1 MGVSVRS
8 LLFDKGEYIMKL
20 SQKKWKSL
28 ISGVLLAASASSFL
42 IAPVYAAD
50 YSKPLIGT
58 LKKDSEIL
66 SPDGNTVTENDGKLI
81 YDFQGKDH
89 TFTITNKDGITARK
103 DSVYNN
109 VGADGSYGTLHI
121 YQTNNKSNVWAG
133 VNGFTANKGIIVVN
147 SNLDITAT
155 SEYSSVG
162 IAAAN
167 KGNLIINGNVKM
179 RTDNAEKPWGII
191 TKNVH
196 GNIGPGGATS
206 MGGDANYTG
215 ARWQPAG
222 ISVDY
227 TRGDVTVNG
236 NVDIAVRGTAV
247 RTDAYQADGD
257 VPAYDLGTISLLGNS
272 IRIDTPY
279 REENFVE
286 GFGKFIEPYYA
297 LASYGGTINV
307 NVKNQEA
314 QNGKVEMVGNM
325 LAMKSSDEAGKAM
338 VYQNGRLNIGLT
350 TQDSSWK
357 GVIDNAGTEKAG
369 EVNLWLQNGAQWI
382 YENASRKDGLDASN
396 LADYS
401 RPYYEKYDGIS
412 HLSSL
417 VGGKDKK
424 SAGIIKVNDS
434 DPIHIA
440 NAEGVT
446 KVWYEHDDATPGTI
460 IGGDI
465 KVFNAKTGTE
475 MMLYTGNNGISKG
488 FAEGDTAAEKNNV
501 SEVLNSLAHKLWYMA
516 GDSNLTG
523 SVSIAEGLTASSVTM
538 KTGNITFAEGGQGF
552 YDYTP
557 EKDDKTY
564 ATGPIVKSENIG
576 ETRESDINGVV
587 SVNVTEA
594 QDGVSGNAPSAMY
607 AAGDAVSPLVVDLQ
621 GHTLKLNANNQTAN
635 YVSTVYVDENKSM
648 EIKDS
653 KGNGVLKVS
662 AGLGADGNADTKA
675 KYVYGIRVGEGG
687 NLTAN
692 TDVEIDG
699 VKSSATQRA
708 YGVYVSTKGNVVF
721 EKDLSI
727 KNVQTGNKVGPNT
740 AGIYADSSSS
750 ADAPINITV
759 KGNLNIEN
767 VLGSAIRALNTSTV
781 STAGATIKAADMSNG
796 TDYSQYYALQ
806 ANKGTINLNTGEGI
820 TAGILDVTG
829 DMKVTDNKVSVIN
842 VNMTKGSQWTGAVSN
857 IPGSTYNAPAGQF
870 NLTMAEGSVWNHETG
885 RSVDTLKTTFA
896 GSNVS
901 KLDGSGVIYQ
911 NSDKGITVYDY
922 SGDTTVVYGHDAD
935 NPQNITGGDFT
946 VKTAADGSKITLVTD
961 SQGIN
966 AGFEASDTA
975 TEKNNVKEVLNKLAN
990 KLFYTGYKD
999 ANLAGVVK
1007 IADGLTASSVS
1018 AIVKASGDI
1027 TFSDGSNGTKKAGQ
1041 GFYDY
1046 TPEEDKPDYKTGAI
1060 TKSENISLNREVDDK
1075 GVAHINVTESNA
1087 GNNKFA
1093 SALYAGEETYPSKPM
1108 TVNMSGKGLALNVA
1122 QTGGQAAAIYAGAN
1136 TYIKVINPSAEK
1148 KLSITANNTDTRGSH
1163 GVYADGN
1170 AHLNISGPVEIT
1182 DIVTKG
1188 DSATGIN
1195 IQGQKSE
1202 INIDGPLTIS
1212 NVKGI
1217 RERGAGMNASGIQ
1230 VTGDTSTVTVSGPVD
1245 ISGVRGSGIR
1255 LTGKDTKVS
1264 VGGGTITAA
1273 EDSDKSHNFY
1283 AVRVDKGTLDINMKD
1298 GAAGD
1303 TTTKITGDM
1312 YATGQYGKKVV
1323 EYTGGE
1329 LINWNDAGI
1338 LNVALTD
1345 KDSFWKGV
1353 AAYDQYNSDYGSGGN
1368 TMHDIGQFN
1377 LYLQNGAAWTNEQQ
1391 SHVTTTTIASKNPV
1405 WAGSTLA
1412 TLHGGKDADNAGLIY
1427 QKDTNPIS
1435 VVNYSG
1441 HTTVFYEH
1449 DAADPT
1455 NIIGGD
1461 FNITNAAKGSAITF
1475 VTDNTGI
1482 TSGFED
1488 GDSAEAKDNVAN
1500 VLNNLAGK
1508 LFYKNYTDGHLA
1520 GVVKIAEGLTAS
1532 SAALKTGDISFSTE
1546 DSGTKTPG
1554 QGYYDYKPSG
1564 EKPEYNTGAIK
1575 NSENISKTRELD
1587 ANGIAKV
1594 EVTEPTILEGYSK
1607 FAAALY
1613 AEEASVPMNV
1623 KMAGKG
1629 LALSSAVEGGAQ
1641 AAGIFVANGANIS
1654 IDNPSA
1660 DQKLSITA
1668 SNNDTYGA
1676 YGIFAKGSGAKL
1688 NISGPVEITDVTT
1701 KGAAVGGVLV
1711 RGQNT
1716 DVVIDGSL
1724 KISNVKAED
1733 DRANGINGSGIG
1745 VTGLGSTVNVNGPVD
1760 ITGIHGSAIL
1770 LKENGNKVSVGG
1782 GNIAAAVD
1790 SDKSH
1795 NYYAVRV
1802 ERGTLDINMKDG
1814 VAGDTTTTISGDMY
1828 INCLHGK
1835 QPPTLGS
1842 DEIVD
1847 FKHEGI
1853 LNVALTDAN
1862 SSWTGV
1868 AAHEKYKTDKH
1879 QYGYDMHDVG
1889 EFNLYLQNGA
1899 TWTNEQQSHV
1909 TTTTMADKNPIWD
1922 GSTLAS
1928 LHGGSD
1934 AAHAGN
1940 IFQRDSKNI
1949 TIESYSGNTNI
1960 FYAHEGNGEAAENYK
1975 AGDTVI
1981 KSAAKDSVVSLI
1993 TDNTGIAMGNDESVA
2008 NVLNALA
2015 GKLTYSNFA
2024 NEKNLKGYV
2033 KIAEGLTASSKALKT
2048 GDISFSTETTG
2059 TRKPGQGYYEYDE
2072 VAENT
2077 FTDKITGG
2085 NDKKYVEV
2093 GIEKEKGVYTFTKDA
2108 TIKVTKG
2115 LSELGAIESSGGPIT
2130 INADGKALDVSY
2142 TVPKGDNVARALA
2155 TGNSF
2160 GKSKD
2165 ITIKADSLK
2174 LSADTT
2180 GFRAQGIYAVG
2191 GKITID
2197 ANTTIAISAQNDSN
2211 GIYAGNG
2218 GVVTVNGDLDI
2229 KEDTKVS
2236 EYYALNADD
2245 TGVIN
2250 VNIKDGKAGAGT
2262 IKLKGDILTKSAESY
2277 DYWEDETT
2285 TSSST
2290 VNLALQGK
2298 DSSWTGRSLYEA
2310 VSSGDDKTSYGSFNL
2325 WLTDGA
2331 VWTNEKIGKAVP
2343 NGFAGSHVTA
2353 FTGGSDAA
2361 HAGNIFQNDS
2371 KSLTIDKYSGNVNIF
2386 YAHEGNGEAAENYK
2400 AGDTV
2405 IKSAAA
2411 GSAVSLIT
2419 DNTNVAMDNKDS
2431 VANVLNALAGKLT
2444 YSNFATGEKNLTG
2457 VVKIADGLTASSKA
2471 LETGDITFNEKGKG
2485 TYVKPEP
2492 VDDTHFTEKITGAL
2506 DQKYVDLGIE
2516 KEKGV
2521 YTFVKD
2527 TVIDVTK
2534 GKDTAL
2540 TAIGSNGGPV
2550 SINAE
2555 GKALDVSFH
2564 ASEGNYAARAVAS
2577 IKYGTG
2583 KDITIKAGSLKL
2595 SADSV
2600 GDESQGIFAM
2610 SGSTITID
2618 ADTAI
2623 TTSAKKESNGIFAG
2637 RRGTVNMTGNLEI
2650 NKDTGAEKYYALKT
2664 ESNGVINANV
2674 KDGAAGDGIVKING
2688 DIYTKSLASYDRWDD
2703 ETTITATTINLALKG
2718 ADSFWNGSSQYNAF
2732 VDRDDTTSYG
2742 NFNLWLADGAVWNN
2756 QMNGKDVPKGFAGS
2770 HVTSFVGGS
2779 DAAHAGNIFQKDANS
2794 LTIDNYSGNTNIFYA
2809 HTGNGEAA
2817 SDYAAGDTVI
2827 KHAAEGSVVSMITD
2841 NSGIAMD
2848 NEYSIANVL
2857 NTLAGK
2863 LTYSNFV
2870 NGENNLTGYVK
2881 IADGLTASSKAMQT
2895 GDISFSSKDGKGSLK
2910 DGSIAPG
2917 LTYPDTQTPE
2927 SNKLNQGI
2935 TGDAKTDYEYK
2946 KDGILKED
2954 GSYVF
2959 TQDPTVI
2966 EVKEGAAVNATA
2978 KDIVID
2984 TTKAKLELKGET
2996 GINAENGNVTL
3007 NGSTVI
3013 SGTDAAINAG
3023 ENANVNVNGNNSA
3036 LTINGSINANGGNI
3050 TVDSGNASST
3060 ITGDINAA
3068 NGGSVVIS
3076 LIEKNSVLNGGYNV
3090 DGNSSIALSLANGAT
3105 WNLTDGEE
3113 AAGMSLL
3120 RIAKAPAA
3128 APAKGLTINGGKTEA
3143 ETGYLNMT
3151 KRSKALQI
3159 ADYSGWETI
3168 IYNHDN
3174 KGSEAQDFKS
3184 GNTVISNAKE
3194 GSGVILFTDSDNINI
3209 NSQAE
3214 VEAVLKVLAE
3224 KVQYTDHAANGANL
3238 KGKVRIAEGL
3248 TSAGKTG
3255 AMKWDETTGIGKF
3268 DPSSIKWGEIYNG
3281 DYETLVMKGV
3291 RSAATTSMHSWRDN
3305 MQDTYIGADLADADG
3320 IFAKALGGKT
3330 SSDVKGVKDDNTY
3343 RGVQVGYDK
3352 ALANGWHTGVAFDY
3366 RNGDSNYLLGGKGDN
3381 QMYSLG
3387 VYGVKNFEND
3397 AFFRVAAKVGR
3408 VENEYD
3414 VYNEIRSL
3422 KLNGD
3427 YKANAYGLTME
3438 YGKTFGDEEAYFT
3451 PKAQLTW
3458 SQVGAKDYTAHT
3470 DNATMQISQDS
3481 YSSFVGR
3488 LGFEAGV
3495 KSEKGRV
3502 YAGLFAAYEFNGDI
3516 SASYFANDGDRK
3528 HTSFDGEETWM
3539 EMKLGGTYDFSNN
3552 AHLYADI
3559 AKDFNGNFERKWKM
3573 NVGLRFEF

>member
-1 MGVSVRS
+1 MVVSVRS

-121 YQTNNKSNVWAG
+121 YQTNDKSNAWAG
-133 VNGFTANKGIIVVN
+133 VNGFTANNGTIVVN

-155 SEYSSVG
+155 SEYASVG

-179 RTDNAEKPWGII
+179 RKDNAEKPWGII
-191 TKNVH
+191 TGNVH
-196 GNIGPGGATS
+196 GNVGPGGATS

-227 TRGDVTVNG
+227 TRGDVTING
-236 NVDIAVRGTAV
+236 DVDIAVRGTAV
-247 RTDAYQADGD
+247 KTDVYQADGD

-314 QNGKVEMVGNM
+314 QNGKVEMVGNV

-357 GVIDNAGTEKAG
+357 GVIDNAGTAKAG

-401 RPYYEKYDGIS
+401 RPYYEKYDGVS

-417 VGGKDKK
+417 VGGKDKA

-446 KVWYEHDDATPGTI
+446 KVWYEHDDATPGNI

-465 KVFNAKTGTE
+465 KVLNAKAGTE

-516 GDSNLTG
+516 GDSNLAG

-607 AAGDAVSPLVVDLQ
+607 AAGEAEGPLVVDLQ

-635 YVSTVYVDENKSM
+635 YVSTVYVDADKSM

-662 AGLGADGNADTKA
+662 AGLGADSNADTKA

-721 EKDLSI
+721 EKDLTI

-767 VLGSAIRALNTSTV
+767 VLGSAIRALNTSTI
-781 STAGATIKAADMSNG
+781 STGGATIKAADMSNG

-829 DMKVTDNKVSVIN
+829 DMKVTDNKASVIN
-842 VNMTKGSQWTGAVSN
+842 VNMTKGSQWIGAVSN

-901 KLDGSGVIYQ
+901 KLDGSGIIYQ

-946 VKTAADGSKITLVTD
+946 VKTAADGSKITLVTA

-975 TEKNNVKEVLNKLAN
+975 AEKNNVKEILNKLAN
-990 KLFYTGYKD
+990 KLFYSGYKD
-999 ANLAGVVK
+999 ANLDGVVK

-1018 AIVKASGDI
+1018 ASVKASGDI

-1075 GVAHINVTESNA
+1075 DVAHIHVTESNA

-1093 SALYAGEETYPSKPM
+1093 SAIYAGEETSPSKPM

-1122 QTGGQAAAIYAGAN
+1122 QSSGQAAAIYAGAN
-1136 TYIKVINPSAEK
+1136 TYIKVINPSADQ
-1148 KLSITANNTDTRGSH
+1148 KLAITANNTDTRGSH

-1202 INIDGPLTIS
+1202 INIDGSLTIS
-1212 NVKGI
+1212 NVKGV
-1217 RERGAGMNASGIQ
+1217 RERGAGMNAAGIQ

-1353 AAYDQYNSDYGSGGN
+1353 AAYDMYNDDYGSGGN
-1368 TMHDIGQFN
+1368 ITHDIGQFN

-1405 WAGSTLA
+1405 WTGSTLA
-1412 TLHGGKDADNAGLIY
+1412 TLHGGKDADSAGLIY
-1427 QKDTNPIS
+1427 QKDNNPIS

-1441 HTTVFYEH
+1441 HTNVFYEH
-1449 DAADPT
+1449 DANDPT
-1455 NIIGGD
+1455 KIIGGS
-1461 FNITNAAKGSAITF
+1461 FNITNAAEGSAITF
-1475 VTDNTGI
+1475 ITDNKGI
-1482 TSGFED
+1482 TSGFAD
-1488 GDSAEAKDNVAN
+1488 GDSTDAKDNVAN

-1532 SAALKTGDISFSTE
+1532 SSALKTGDISFSTEETGTFTPGQGYYDYKTSKPGSQITKEFTTAITGDAAADTVYIEKGVLKDDGTYVFTADSTNITPEKHLIAGGAWLPQISAAISGSDENHNVTIDMNGNKLTVDTTTDTHTTGIAAVGKGVVNINNAGAMSISATSTTNGQTGALFVNAGGTINIHNAGADNVLTLRANSVASANAAVIKSMNGVSGVMSAITVDGLVDILADKSNASGANEAISAVASKVEIGGGVIKAINGAEYAISAYGEFASKNRGQVNVNVKKDAEGAIIGAGNNNVQMEGNVNLGGGMDSAGASADVSIGLNTKDSFWKGNVSNANGSSAGIVNLYMGNGATWTGNNLSGNTVNANLDNATWTGYSNGNAMHLKLNNSIWNVNGASKLASFSGNNGSIIVANNAGDINVAEYSGNTNVIYNHDADNPTNILGGNFNIGQADAGSAITLITDNRGINKGFNAYDKAEDQNTVNEVLNKLAQKLFYTANDGKLAGTVKIASGLTASSAALKTGDISFST
-1546 DSGTKTPG
+1546 DATGTKTLG
-1554 QGYYDYKPSG
+1554 QGFY
-1564 EKPEYNTGAIK
+1564 EYT
-1575 NSENISKTRELD
+1575 
-1587 ANGIAKV
+1587 
-1594 EVTEPTILEGYSK
+1594 VT
-1607 FAAALY
+1607 
-1613 AEEASVPMNV
+1613 
-1623 KMAGKG
+1623 
-1629 LALSSAVEGGAQ
+1629 
-1641 AAGIFVANGANIS
+1641 
-1654 IDNPSA
+1654 D
-1660 DQKLSITA
+1660 
-1668 SNNDTYGA
+1668 
-1676 YGIFAKGSGAKL
+1676 
-1688 NISGPVEITDVTT
+1688 
-1701 KGAAVGGVLV
+1701 
-1711 RGQNT
+1711 
-1716 DVVIDGSL
+1716 
-1724 KISNVKAED
+1724 
-1733 DRANGINGSGIG
+1733 
-1745 VTGLGSTVNVNGPVD
+1745 
-1760 ITGIHGSAIL
+1760 
-1770 LKENGNKVSVGG
+1770 
-1782 GNIAAAVD
+1782 
-1790 SDKSH
+1790 
-1795 NYYAVRV
+1795 
-1802 ERGTLDINMKDG
+1802 
-1814 VAGDTTTTISGDMY
+1814 
-1828 INCLHGK
+1828 
-1835 QPPTLGS
+1835 
-1842 DEIVD
+1842 
-1847 FKHEGI
+1847 
-1853 LNVALTDAN
+1853 
-1862 SSWTGV
+1862 
-1868 AAHEKYKTDKH
+1868 
-1879 QYGYDMHDVG
+1879 
-1889 EFNLYLQNGA
+1889 
-1899 TWTNEQQSHV
+1899 
-1909 TTTTMADKNPIWD
+1909 
-1922 GSTLAS
+1922 
-1928 LHGGSD
+1928 
-1934 AAHAGN
+1934 
-1940 IFQRDSKNI
+1940 
-1949 TIESYSGNTNI
+1949 
-1960 FYAHEGNGEAAENYK
+1960 
-1975 AGDTVI
+1975 DTVI
-1981 KSAAKDSVVSLI
+1981 
-1993 TDNTGIAMGNDESVA
+1993 TD
-2008 NVLNALA
+2008 
-2015 GKLTYSNFA
+2015 
-2024 NEKNLKGYV
+2024 
-2033 KIAEGLTASSKALKT
+2033 
-2048 GDISFSTETTG
+2048 
-2059 TRKPGQGYYEYDE
+2059 P
-2072 VAENT
+2072 
-2077 FTDKITGG
+2077 ITG
-2085 NDKKYVEV
+2085 NLDKKYVNM
-2093 GIEKEKGVYTFTKDA
+2093 GIETEKGIYNFTKD
-2108 TIKVTKG
+2108 TVINVTKG
-2115 LSELGAIESSGGPIT
+2115 DYSSNLSAIESSGGPIT
-2130 INADGKALDVSY
+2130 INADGHSLDVAY
-2142 TVPKGDNVARALA
+2142 HVLKGSNVARAVA
-2155 TGNSF
+2155 TGLSY

-2174 LSADTT
+2174 LSTDTT
-2180 GFRAQGIYAVG
+2180 GFRAQGVYATG

-2197 ANTTIAISAQNDSN
+2197 ADTTISTSAQTESN
-2211 GIYAGNG
+2211 GIYSGSGGTVTMNGN
-2218 GVVTVNGDLDI
+2218 LDI
-2229 KEDTKVS
+2229 QKDSKAAN
-2236 EYYALNADD
+2236 YIALNSDD
-2245 TGVIN
+2245 NGIIN
-2250 VNIKDGKAGAGT
+2250 VNVKDGKAGAG
-2262 IKLKGDILTKSAESY
+2262 IVKIDGDVYTKSAETY

-2285 TSSST
+2285 STSST

-2298 DSSWTGRSLYEA
+2298 DSTWNGRSLYE
-2310 VSSGDDKTSYGSFNL
+2310 VTSGDDSTSYGTFNL

-2331 VWTNEKIGKAVP
+2331 TWTNEKNGKEVP
-2343 NGFAGSHVTA
+2343 SGFTGSHVTN
-2353 FTGGSDAA
+2353 FTGGA
-2361 HAGNIFQNDS
+2361 
-2371 KSLTIDKYSGNVNIF
+2371 
-2386 YAHEGNGEAAENYK
+2386 
-2400 AGDTV
+2400 
-2405 IKSAAA
+2405 
-2411 GSAVSLIT
+2411 
-2419 DNTNVAMDNKDS
+2419 
-2431 VANVLNALAGKLT
+2431 
-2444 YSNFATGEKNLTG
+2444 
-2457 VVKIADGLTASSKA
+2457 
-2471 LETGDITFNEKGKG
+2471 
-2485 TYVKPEP
+2485 
-2492 VDDTHFTEKITGAL
+2492 
-2506 DQKYVDLGIE
+2506 
-2516 KEKGV
+2516 
-2521 YTFVKD
+2521 
-2527 TVIDVTK
+2527 
-2534 GKDTAL
+2534 
-2540 TAIGSNGGPV
+2540 
-2550 SINAE
+2550 
-2555 GKALDVSFH
+2555 
-2564 ASEGNYAARAVAS
+2564 
-2577 IKYGTG
+2577 
-2583 KDITIKAGSLKL
+2583 
-2595 SADSV
+2595 
-2600 GDESQGIFAM
+2600 
-2610 SGSTITID
+2610 
-2618 ADTAI
+2618 
-2623 TTSAKKESNGIFAG
+2623 
-2637 RRGTVNMTGNLEI
+2637 
-2650 NKDTGAEKYYALKT
+2650 
-2664 ESNGVINANV
+2664 
-2674 KDGAAGDGIVKING
+2674 
-2688 DIYTKSLASYDRWDD
+2688 
-2703 ETTITATTINLALKG
+2703 
-2718 ADSFWNGSSQYNAF
+2718 
-2732 VDRDDTTSYG
+2732 
-2742 NFNLWLADGAVWNN
+2742 
-2756 QMNGKDVPKGFAGS
+2756 
-2770 HVTSFVGGS
+2770 
-2779 DAAHAGNIFQKDANS
+2779 DAAHAGNIFQKDSKN
-2794 LTIDNYSGNTNIFYA
+2794 LTVDNYSGNTNIFYA

-2857 NTLAGK
+2857 NALAGK
-2863 LTYSNFV
+2863 LTYSNYV
-2870 NGENNLTGYVK
+2870 TGEKNLTGYVK

-2895 GDISFSSKDGKGSLK
+2895 GDISFSSEDGKGSLK
-2910 DGSIAPG
+2910 DGTITPG
-2917 LTYPDTQTPE
+2917 ITYPETQTPE
-2927 SNKLNQGI
+2927 SSKLNNAI
-2935 TGDAKTDYEYK
+2935 TGDAKADYNYK
-2946 KDGILKED
+2946 KNGILKAD
-2954 GSYVF
+2954 GKYIF
-2959 TQDPTVI
+2959 TQNPSAI
-2966 EVKEGAAVNATA
+2966 EVSEGAAVDVNG
-2978 KDIVID
+2978 KDIEID
-2984 TTKAKLELKGET
+2984 TTNALLELKGAVA
-2996 GINAENGNVTL
+2996 GINAV
-3007 NGSTVI
+3007 
-3013 SGTDAAINAG
+3013 
-3023 ENANVNVNGNNSA
+3023 NANVNIKGDTNISGETGIIADNSNVTMTGGSKIIGRGGKAISA
-3036 LTINGSINANGGNI
+3036 LGGGKVRIESNLPLYIRGLIYARSGQIYLKGGNGSNIEGDLEASDGGE
-3050 TVDSGNASST
+3050 VDVNLSG
-3060 ITGDINAA
+3060 
-3068 NGGSVVIS
+3068 
-3076 LIEKNSVLNGGYNV
+3076 
-3090 DGNSSIALSLANGAT
+3090 DGNVMSGAYRTDENSCVKVYIDEGAT
-3105 WNLTDGEE
+3105 WNLTDGEDE
-3113 AAGMSLL
+3113 TKAEGKSLL
-3120 RIAKAPAA
+3120 RMAKSALAP
-3128 APAKGLTINGGKTEA
+3128 
-3143 ETGYLNMT
+3143 ETGLIVKGGATDKQSGFLNMAN
-3151 KRSKALQI
+3151 RSKTLDI
-3159 ADYSGWETI
+3159 AHYSGWETV
-3168 IYNHDN
+3168 IYNHEGAGD
-3174 KGSEAQDFKS
+3174 KVTDYKA
-3184 GNTVISNAKE
+3184 GNTIISKADKD
-3194 GSGVILFTDSDNINI
+3194 SGVILSTD
-3209 NSQAE
+3209 NSGITMNDKSA
-3214 VEAVLKVLAE
+3214 VEATLAALAQKVTYKDHAVNGENLTG
-3224 KVQYTDHAANGANL
+3224 KVQ
-3238 KGKVRIAEGL
+3238 IAEGL
-3248 TSAGKTG
+3248 TSSSASRY
-3255 AMKWDETTGIGKF
+3255 IGKLHW
-3268 DPSSIKWGEIYNG
+3268 DANGVGQYDKDSVNWKEIYNG

-3305 MQDTYIGADLADADG
+3305 MQDTYTGADLADADG

-3352 ALANGWHTGVAFDY
+3352 ALANGWHAGVAFDY
-3366 RNGDSNYLLGGKGDN
+3366 RDGDSNYLLGGKGDN
-3381 QMYSLG
+3381 QLYSLG
-3387 VYGVKNFEND
+3387 VYGVKRFD
-3397 AFFRVAAKVGR
+3397 DQSYLRVAAKAGR

-3414 VYNEIRSL
+3414 VYNEIRTL
-3422 KLNGD
+3422 KLHGD

-3438 YGKTFGDEEAYFT
+3438 YGKTFGTEASYFT

-3458 SQVGAKDYTAHT
+3458 SQVGSKDYTAHT
-3470 DNATMQISQDS
+3470 PNDSMRIGQDS
-3481 YSSFVGR
+3481 YSSLVARFGV
-3488 LGFEAGV
+3488 EAGA

-3502 YAGLFAAYEFNGDI
+3502 YVGLYGAHEFNGDI
-3516 SASYFANDGDRK
+3516 SASYFAKDGGTK
-3528 HTSFDGEETWM
+3528 NTSFDGKDTWM
-3539 EMKLGGTYDFSNN
+3539 EMSIGGSYDLSDNCYI
-3552 AHLYADI
+3552 YADF
-3559 AKDFNGNFERKWKM
+3559 AKDFGGDFERKWKASA
-3573 NVGLRFEF
+3573 GLRFEF

>member
-1 MGVSVRS
+1 
-8 LLFDKGEYIMKL
+8 MKTKL
-20 SQKKWKSL
+20 KSKKWKSL

-121 YQTNNKSNVWAG
+121 YQTNDKSNAWDG
-133 VNGFTANKGIIVVN
+133 VNGFTANNGTIVVN

-179 RTDNAEKPWGII
+179 RKDDAENPWGII

-206 MGGDANYTG
+206 MGDDANYTG

-236 NVDIAVRGTAV
+236 NVDLAVRGTAV

-314 QNGKVEMVGNM
+314 QNGKVEMVGNV
-325 LAMKSSDEAGKAM
+325 LAMKSSDEAGKDM

-357 GVIDNAGTEKAG
+357 GVIDNAGTAKAG

-401 RPYYEKYDGIS
+401 RPYYEKYDGVS

-417 VGGKDKK
+417 VGGKDKA

-446 KVWYEHDDATPGTI
+446 KVWYEHDDATPGNI
-460 IGGDI
+460 IGGDV
-465 KVFNAKTGTE
+465 KVLNAKAGTE

-523 SVSIAEGLTASSVTM
+523 SVSIAEGLTASSLTM

-552 YDYTP
+552 YYYTP

-564 ATGPIVKSENIG
+564 ATGPIVESENIG

-607 AAGDAVSPLVVDLQ
+607 AAGEAEGPLVVDLQ

-635 YVSTVYVDENKSM
+635 YVSTVYVDADKSM

-767 VLGSAIRALNTSTV
+767 VLGSAIRALNTSTI

-829 DMKVTDNKVSVIN
+829 DMKVTDNKASVIN

-870 NLTMAEGSVWNHETG
+870 NLTMADGSVWNHETG

-922 SGDTTVVYGHDAD
+922 RGDTTVVYGHDAE
-935 NPQNITGGDFT
+935 NPLNITGGNFT

-999 ANLAGVVK
+999 ANLDGVVK

-1018 AIVKASGDI
+1018 ASVKASGDI

-1093 SALYAGEETYPSKPM
+1093 SAIYAGEETSPSKPM

-1136 TYIKVINPSAEK
+1136 TYIKVINPSAEQ

-1245 ISGVRGSGIR
+1245 ISSVRGSGIR

-1323 EYTGGE
+1323 EYSGGE
-1329 LINWNDAGI
+1329 LIDWKDAGI

-1353 AAYDQYNSDYGSGGN
+1353 AAYDMYNDDYGSGGN
-1368 TMHDIGQFN
+1368 TTHDIGQFN
-1377 LYLQNGAAWTNEQQ
+1377 LYLQNGATWTNEQQ

-1412 TLHGGKDADNAGLIY
+1412 TLHGGKDADSAGLIY
-1427 QKDTNPIS
+1427 QKDNNPIS

-1441 HTTVFYEH
+1441 HTNIFYEH
-1449 DAADPT
+1449 DANDPT
-1455 NIIGGD
+1455 KIIGGS
-1461 FNITNAAKGSAITF
+1461 FNITNATEGSAITF
-1475 VTDNTGI
+1475 ITDNKGI
-1482 TSGFED
+1482 TSGFAD
-1488 GDSAEAKDNVAN
+1488 GDSTDAKDNVAN

-1546 DSGTKTPG
+1546 ETGTFTPG
-1554 QGYYDYKPSG
+1554 QGYYDYKTS
-1564 EKPEYNTGAIK
+1564 KPGSQITKEFTTAITG
-1575 NSENISKTRELD
+1575 D
-1587 ANGIAKV
+1587 
-1594 EVTEPTILEGYSK
+1594 
-1607 FAAALY
+1607 AAADTVY
-1613 AEEASVPMNV
+1613 IE
-1623 KMAGKG
+1623 KG
-1629 LALSSAVEGGAQ
+1629 VLKDDGTYVFTADSTTITPEKHLIAGGAWLPQ
-1641 AAGIFVANGANIS
+1641 ISAA
-1654 IDNPSA
+1654 
-1660 DQKLSITA
+1660 
-1668 SNNDTYGA
+1668 
-1676 YGIFAKGSGAKL
+1676 
-1688 NISGPVEITDVTT
+1688 ISGSDENHNVTIDMNGNKLTVDTATDTHTT
-1701 KGAAVGGVLV
+1701 GIAAVGKGAVNINNAGAMSVSATSTTNGQTGALFVNAGGTINIHNAGADNVLTLRANSAAPANAAVIKSMNGVSGVMSAITVDGLV
-1711 RGQNT
+1711 DILADKSNASGANEAISAVASKVEIGGGVIKAINGAEYAISAYGEFASKNRGQ
-1716 DVVIDGSL
+1716 
-1724 KISNVKAED
+1724 
-1733 DRANGINGSGIG
+1733 
-1745 VTGLGSTVNVNGPVD
+1745 VNVNVKKDAEGSIIGAGNNNVQMEGNVNIGGGMD
-1760 ITGIHGSAIL
+1760 SAGASADVSIGLNTRESFWKGDVSNTNGSSTGIVNLYMG
-1770 LKENGNKVSVGG
+1770 NG
-1782 GNIAAAVD
+1782 A
-1790 SDKSH
+1790 
-1795 NYYAVRV
+1795 
-1802 ERGTLDINMKDG
+1802 
-1814 VAGDTTTTISGDMY
+1814 
-1828 INCLHGK
+1828 
-1835 QPPTLGS
+1835 
-1842 DEIVD
+1842 
-1847 FKHEGI
+1847 
-1853 LNVALTDAN
+1853 
-1862 SSWTGV
+1862 SWTGNNLSGNTV
-1868 AAHEKYKTDKH
+1868 NANLDNATWN
-1879 QYGYDMHDVG
+1879 GYSNGNAMHLKLDNSIWNV
-1889 EFNLYLQNGA
+1889 NGA
-1899 TWTNEQQSHV
+1899 S
-1909 TTTTMADKNPIWD
+1909 K
-1922 GSTLAS
+1922 LAS
-1928 LHGGSD
+1928 FSGNNGSIIV
-1934 AAHAGN
+1934 ANNAGDIN
-1940 IFQRDSKNI
+1940 VA
-1949 TIESYSGNTNI
+1949 EYSGNTNVI
-1960 FYAHEGNGEAAENYK
+1960 YNHDADNPTNILGGSFTVGKADNGSNI
-1975 AGDTVI
+1975 T
-1981 KSAAKDSVVSLI
+1981 LI
-1993 TDNTGIAMGNDESVA
+1993 TDNKGITKGFNAYDKAEDQNTVNE
-2008 NVLNALA
+2008 VLNKLAQKLFYTANDGKLA
-2015 GKLTYSNFA
+2015 GT
-2024 NEKNLKGYV
+2024 V
-2033 KIAEGLTASSKALKT
+2033 KIASGLTASSAALKT
-2048 GDISFSTETTG
+2048 GDISFSTDATG
-2059 TRKPGQGYYEYDE
+2059 TKTPGQGFYEYT
-2072 VAENT
+2072 VADDSVI
-2077 FTDKITGG
+2077 TDPITG
-2085 NDKKYVEV
+2085 NLDKKYVSL
-2093 GIEKEKGVYTFTKDA
+2093 GIETEKGIYNFTKD
-2108 TIKVTKG
+2108 TVINVTKG
-2115 LSELGAIESSGGPIT
+2115 DYSSNLSAIESSGGPIT
-2130 INADGKALDVSY
+2130 INADGHSLDVAY
-2142 TVPKGDNVARALA
+2142 HVLKGSNVARAVA
-2155 TGNSF
+2155 TGLSY

-2165 ITIKADSLK
+2165 ITIKAKSLK
-2174 LSADTT
+2174 LSTDTT
-2180 GFRAQGIYAVG
+2180 GFRAQGVYATG

-2197 ANTTIAISAQNDSN
+2197 ADTTISTSAQTESN
-2211 GIYAGNG
+2211 GIYSGSGGTVTMNGN
-2218 GVVTVNGDLDI
+2218 LDI
-2229 KEDTKVS
+2229 QKDSKAAN
-2236 EYYALNADD
+2236 YIALNSDD
-2245 TGVIN
+2245 NGIIN
-2250 VNIKDGKAGAGT
+2250 VNVKDGKAGAG
-2262 IKLKGDILTKSAESY
+2262 IVKIDGDVYTKSAETY

-2285 TSSST
+2285 STSST

-2298 DSSWTGRSLYEA
+2298 DSSWNGRSLYE
-2310 VSSGDDKTSYGSFNL
+2310 VTSGDDSTSYGTFNL
-2325 WLTDGA
+2325 WLADGA
-2331 VWTNEKIGKAVP
+2331 TWTNEKNGKEVP
-2343 NGFAGSHVTA
+2343 SGFTGSHVTN
-2353 FTGGSDAA
+2353 FTGGADAA
-2361 HAGNIFQNDS
+2361 HAGNIFQNDT
-2371 KSLTIDKYSGNVNIF
+2371 K
-2386 YAHEGNGEAAENYK
+2386 
-2400 AGDTV
+2400 
-2405 IKSAAA
+2405 
-2411 GSAVSLIT
+2411 
-2419 DNTNVAMDNKDS
+2419 
-2431 VANVLNALAGKLT
+2431 
-2444 YSNFATGEKNLTG
+2444 
-2457 VVKIADGLTASSKA
+2457 
-2471 LETGDITFNEKGKG
+2471 
-2485 TYVKPEP
+2485 
-2492 VDDTHFTEKITGAL
+2492 KIT
-2506 DQKYVDLGIE
+2506 IE
-2516 KEKGV
+2516 
-2521 YTFVKD
+2521 
-2527 TVIDVTK
+2527 
-2534 GKDTAL
+2534 
-2540 TAIGSNGGPV
+2540 
-2550 SINAE
+2550 
-2555 GKALDVSFH
+2555 
-2564 ASEGNYAARAVAS
+2564 
-2577 IKYGTG
+2577 
-2583 KDITIKAGSLKL
+2583 
-2595 SADSV
+2595 
-2600 GDESQGIFAM
+2600 
-2610 SGSTITID
+2610 
-2618 ADTAI
+2618 
-2623 TTSAKKESNGIFAG
+2623 
-2637 RRGTVNMTGNLEI
+2637 
-2650 NKDTGAEKYYALKT
+2650 
-2664 ESNGVINANV
+2664 
-2674 KDGAAGDGIVKING
+2674 
-2688 DIYTKSLASYDRWDD
+2688 
-2703 ETTITATTINLALKG
+2703 
-2718 ADSFWNGSSQYNAF
+2718 
-2732 VDRDDTTSYG
+2732 
-2742 NFNLWLADGAVWNN
+2742 
-2756 QMNGKDVPKGFAGS
+2756 
-2770 HVTSFVGGS
+2770 
-2779 DAAHAGNIFQKDANS
+2779 
-2794 LTIDNYSGNTNIFYA
+2794 NYSGNTNIYYA

-2817 SDYAAGDTVI
+2817 ADYKAGDTII
-2827 KHAAEGSVVSMITD
+2827 KNAAEGSVVSMITD

-2857 NTLAGK
+2857 NALAGK
-2863 LTYSNFV
+2863 LTYSNYV

-2927 SNKLNQGI
+2927 SSKLNSGI
-2935 TGDAKTDYEYK
+2935 TGDAKADYQYK

-3013 SGTDAAINAG
+3013 NGTDAAINAG

-3036 LTINGSINANGGNI
+3036 LTINGSINADGGNI

-3076 LIEKNSVLNGGYNV
+3076 LTEKGSALTGGYNV

-3159 ADYSGWETI
+3159 ANYSGWETI

-3174 KGSEAQDFKS
+3174 KGSEAQEFKS

-3194 GSGVILFTDSDNINI
+3194 GSGVILFTDSNNINI

-3255 AMKWDETTGIGKF
+3255 VMKWDETTGIGKF

-3281 DYETLVMKGV
+3281 NYETLVMKGV

-3305 MQDTYIGADLADADG
+3305 MQNTYTGADLTDEDG

-3330 SSDVKGVKDDNTY
+3330 SSDVKGVKDSNTY
-3343 RGVQVGYDK
+3343 RGVQVGLDK
-3352 ALANGWHTGVAFDY
+3352 ALANGWHAGVAFDY
-3366 RNGDSNYLLGGKGDN
+3366 RDGDSNYLLGGKGDN
-3381 QMYSLG
+3381 QLYSFG
-3387 VYGVKNFEND
+3387 VYGVKNFED
-3397 AFFRVAAKVGR
+3397 QSYLRVAAKAGR

-3422 KLNGD
+3422 KLHGD

-3438 YGKTFGDEEAYFT
+3438 YGKTFGTEASYFT

-3458 SQVGAKDYTAHT
+3458 SQVGSKNYTAHT
-3470 DNATMQISQDS
+3470 PKDSMRIDQDA
-3481 YSSFVGR
+3481 YSSLVARFGV
-3488 LGFEAGV
+3488 EAGA

-3502 YAGLFAAYEFNGDI
+3502 YVGLYGAHEFNGDI
-3516 SASYFANDGDRK
+3516 TASYFAKDGGYK
-3528 HTSFDGEETWM
+3528 HTSFDGKDTWM
-3539 EMKLGGTYDFSNN
+3539 EMSIGGSYDLSDNC
-3552 AHLYADI
+3552 HIYADF
-3559 AKDFNGNFERKWKM
+3559 AKDFGGDFERKWKASA
-3573 NVGLRFEF
+3573 GLRFEF

>member
-1 MGVSVRS
+1 VVVSVRS
-8 LLFDKGEYIMKL
+8 LLFDKGECIMKL
-20 SQKKWKSL
+20 SKKKWKSL

-179 RTDNAEKPWGII
+179 RKDDAENPWGII

-227 TRGDVTVNG
+227 TRGDITING
-236 NVDIAVRGTAV
+236 DVDIAVRGTAV

-257 VPAYDLGTISLLGNS
+257 VQAYDLGTISLLGNS
-272 IRIDTPY
+272 IHIDTPY

-314 QNGKVEMVGNM
+314 QNGKVEMVGNV

-417 VGGKDKK
+417 VGGKDKA

-446 KVWYEHDDATPGTI
+446 KVWYEHDDATPGNI
-460 IGGDI
+460 IGGDV
-465 KVFNAKTGTE
+465 KVLNAKTGTE

-607 AAGDAVSPLVVDLQ
+607 AAGDAVSPLVIDLQ

-721 EKDLSI
+721 EKDLTI

-767 VLGSAIRALNTSTV
+767 VLGSAIRALNTSTI

-806 ANKGTINLNTGEGI
+806 ANKGIINLNTGEGI

-829 DMKVTDNKVSVIN
+829 DMKVTDNKASVIN

-857 IPGSTYNAPAGQF
+857 IPGSTYNAPTGQF
-870 NLTMAEGSVWNHETG
+870 NLTMAKGSVWNHETG

-946 VKTAADGSKITLVTD
+946 VKTADDGSKITLVTD

-999 ANLAGVVK
+999 ANLDGVVK

-1046 TPEEDKPDYKTGAI
+1046 TPEQEKPNYKTGAI
-1060 TKSENISLNREVDDK
+1060 TKSEDISLSRELDES
-1075 GVAHINVTESNA
+1075 GVAHVSVTESNA

-1093 SALYAGEETYPSKPM
+1093 SAIYAGEETSPSKPM

-1136 TYIKVINPSAEK
+1136 TYIKVINPSADQ
-1148 KLSITANNTDTRGSH
+1148 KLAITANNTDTRGSH
-1163 GVYADGN
+1163 GIYADGN

-1329 LINWNDAGI
+1329 LINWNDAGV

-1353 AAYDQYNSDYGSGGN
+1353 AAYDLYNDDYGSGGN
-1368 TMHDIGQFN
+1368 TTHDIGQFN

-1391 SHVTTTTIASKNPV
+1391 SHVTTTTIASKNPG
-1405 WAGSTLA
+1405 WTGSTLA

-1427 QKDTNPIS
+1427 QKDNNPIS

-1441 HTTVFYEH
+1441 HTTVFYDH
-1449 DAADPT
+1449 DAADPSK
-1455 NIIGGD
+1455 IIGGS
-1461 FNITNAAKGSAITF
+1461 FNITNAAEGSAITF
-1475 VTDNTGI
+1475 ITDNKGI
-1482 TSGFED
+1482 TSGFAD
-1488 GDSAEAKDNVAN
+1488 GDSGDAKDKVAN

-1520 GVVKIAEGLTAS
+1520 GVVKIADGLTAS

-1546 DSGTKTPG
+1546 ETGTFTPG
-1554 QGYYDYKPSG
+1554 QGYYDYKTSKPGSQIAKEFTTAITGDAAADTVYIEKGVLKDDGTYVFTADSTNITPEKHLIAGGAWLPQISAAISG
-1564 EKPEYNTGAIK
+1564 SDENHNVTIDMNGNKLTVDTITDTHTTGIAAVGKGVVNINNTGAMAISAASTTNGQTGALFVNAGGTINIHNAGADNVLTLRASSAAPANAAVIK
-1575 NSENISKTRELD
+1575 SMNGVSGVMSAITVDGLVDILADKSNASGANEAIS
-1587 ANGIAKV
+1587 AVASKV
-1594 EVTEPTILEGYSK
+1594 EI
-1607 FAAALY
+1607 
-1613 AEEASVPMNV
+1613 
-1623 KMAGKG
+1623 
-1629 LALSSAVEGGAQ
+1629 GGGVIKA
-1641 AAGIFVANGANIS
+1641 INGAEYAIS
-1654 IDNPSA
+1654 
-1660 DQKLSITA
+1660 
-1668 SNNDTYGA
+1668 A
-1676 YGIFAKGSGAKL
+1676 YGEFASK
-1688 NISGPVEITDVTT
+1688 N
-1701 KGAAVGGVLV
+1701 
-1711 RGQNT
+1711 RGQ
-1716 DVVIDGSL
+1716 
-1724 KISNVKAED
+1724 
-1733 DRANGINGSGIG
+1733 
-1745 VTGLGSTVNVNGPVD
+1745 VNVNIKKDAEG
-1760 ITGIHGSAIL
+1760 AIIGA
-1770 LKENGNKVSVGG
+1770 GNNNVQMEGNVNLGG
-1782 GNIAAAVD
+1782 GMD
-1790 SDKSH
+1790 S
-1795 NYYAVRV
+1795 
-1802 ERGTLDINMKDG
+1802 
-1814 VAGDTTTTISGDMY
+1814 AGASADVSIGLNTKESFWKGDVS
-1828 INCLHGK
+1828 N
-1835 QPPTLGS
+1835 TNGS
-1842 DEIVD
+1842 SAGIVNLYM
-1847 FKHEGI
+1847 G
-1853 LNVALTDAN
+1853 NGA
-1862 SSWTGV
+1862 SWTGN
-1868 AAHEKYKTDKH
+1868 
-1879 QYGYDMHDVG
+1879 
-1889 EFNLYLQNGA
+1889 NLSGNTVNADLNNA
-1899 TWTNEQQSHV
+1899 TWTGYSNGNAMHLKLDNSIWNVNGASQLATFSGNNGSIIV
-1909 TTTTMADKNPIWD
+1909 ANNAGDISVAD
-1922 GSTLAS
+1922 
-1928 LHGGSD
+1928 
-1934 AAHAGN
+1934 
-1940 IFQRDSKNI
+1940 
-1949 TIESYSGNTNI
+1949 YSGNTNVI
-1960 FYAHEGNGEAAENYK
+1960 YNHDADNPTNILGGSFNIGQAD
-1975 AGDTVI
+1975 AG
-1981 KSAAKDSVVSLI
+1981 SAITLI
-1993 TDNTGIAMGNDESVA
+1993 TDNKGITKGFNAYDKAEDQNTVNE
-2008 NVLNALA
+2008 VLNKLAQKLFYTANDGKLA
-2015 GKLTYSNFA
+2015 GT
-2024 NEKNLKGYV
+2024 V
-2033 KIAEGLTASSKALKT
+2033 KIASGLTASSAALKT
-2048 GDISFSTETTG
+2048 GDISFSADATG
-2059 TRKPGQGYYEYDE
+2059 TKTPGQGFYEYTEMDDS
-2072 VAENT
+2072 VI
-2077 FTDKITGG
+2077 TDPITG
-2085 NDKKYVEV
+2085 NLDKKYVNM
-2093 GIEKEKGVYTFTKDA
+2093 GIETEKGIYNFTKD
-2108 TIKVTKG
+2108 TVINVTKG
-2115 LSELGAIESSGGPIT
+2115 DYSSNLSAIESSGGPIT
-2130 INADGKALDVSY
+2130 INADGKNLDVSY
-2142 TVPKGDNVARALA
+2142 HVLKGSNVARAVA
-2155 TGNSF
+2155 TGFSY

-2165 ITIKADSLK
+2165 ITIKAKSLK
-2174 LSADTT
+2174 LSTDTT
-2180 GFRAQGIYAVG
+2180 GFRAQGVYATG

-2197 ANTTIAISAQNDSN
+2197 ADTTISTSAQTESN
-2211 GIYAGNG
+2211 GIYSGSGGTVTMNGN
-2218 GVVTVNGDLDI
+2218 LDI
-2229 KEDTKVS
+2229 QKDSKAAN
-2236 EYYALNADD
+2236 YIALNSDD
-2245 TGVIN
+2245 NGIIN
-2250 VNIKDGKAGAGT
+2250 VNVKDGKAGAG
-2262 IKLKGDILTKSAESY
+2262 IVKIDGDVYTKSAETY

-2285 TSSST
+2285 STSST

-2298 DSSWTGRSLYEA
+2298 DSSWNGRSLYE
-2310 VSSGDDKTSYGSFNL
+2310 VTSGDDSTSYGTFNL

-2331 VWTNEKIGKAVP
+2331 TWTNEK
-2343 NGFAGSHVTA
+2343 
-2353 FTGGSDAA
+2353 
-2361 HAGNIFQNDS
+2361 
-2371 KSLTIDKYSGNVNIF
+2371 
-2386 YAHEGNGEAAENYK
+2386 
-2400 AGDTV
+2400 
-2405 IKSAAA
+2405 
-2411 GSAVSLIT
+2411 
-2419 DNTNVAMDNKDS
+2419 
-2431 VANVLNALAGKLT
+2431 
-2444 YSNFATGEKNLTG
+2444 
-2457 VVKIADGLTASSKA
+2457 
-2471 LETGDITFNEKGKG
+2471 
-2485 TYVKPEP
+2485 
-2492 VDDTHFTEKITGAL
+2492 
-2506 DQKYVDLGIE
+2506 
-2516 KEKGV
+2516 
-2521 YTFVKD
+2521 
-2527 TVIDVTK
+2527 
-2534 GKDTAL
+2534 
-2540 TAIGSNGGPV
+2540 
-2550 SINAE
+2550 
-2555 GKALDVSFH
+2555 
-2564 ASEGNYAARAVAS
+2564 
-2577 IKYGTG
+2577 
-2583 KDITIKAGSLKL
+2583 
-2595 SADSV
+2595 
-2600 GDESQGIFAM
+2600 
-2610 SGSTITID
+2610 
-2618 ADTAI
+2618 
-2623 TTSAKKESNGIFAG
+2623 
-2637 RRGTVNMTGNLEI
+2637 
-2650 NKDTGAEKYYALKT
+2650 
-2664 ESNGVINANV
+2664 
-2674 KDGAAGDGIVKING
+2674 
-2688 DIYTKSLASYDRWDD
+2688 
-2703 ETTITATTINLALKG
+2703 
-2718 ADSFWNGSSQYNAF
+2718 
-2732 VDRDDTTSYG
+2732 
-2742 NFNLWLADGAVWNN
+2742 
-2756 QMNGKDVPKGFAGS
+2756 NGKEVPSGFTGS

-2779 DAAHAGNIFQKDANS
+2779 DAAHAGNIFQKDSKN

-2809 HTGNGEAA
+2809 HSGNGEAA
-2817 SDYAAGDTVI
+2817 DNYAAGDTII
-2827 KHAAEGSVVSMITD
+2827 KNAAEGSVVSLITD

-2848 NEYSIANVL
+2848 NEYSVANVL

-2863 LTYSNFV
+2863 LTYSSFV
-2870 NGENNLTGYVK
+2870 NGEKNLAGYVK

-2927 SNKLNQGI
+2927 SSKLNSGI
-2935 TGDAKTDYEYK
+2935 TGDAKADYQYK

-3036 LTINGSINANGGNI
+3036 LTINGSINADGGNI

-3120 RIAKAPAA
+3120 RIAKAPVA

-3387 VYGVKNFEND
+3387 VYGVKSFDND

-3422 KLNGD
+3422 KLHGD

-3438 YGKTFGDEEAYFT
+3438 YGKTFGTEASYFT

-3458 SQVGAKDYTAHT
+3458 SQVGSKDYTAHT
-3470 DNATMQISQDS
+3470 PNDSMRIDQDA
-3481 YSSFVGR
+3481 YSSLVARFGV
-3488 LGFEAGV
+3488 EAGA

-3502 YAGLFAAYEFNGDI
+3502 YVGLYGAHEFNGDI
-3516 SASYFANDGDRK
+3516 SASYFAKDGGTK
-3528 HTSFDGEETWM
+3528 HTSFDGKDTWM
-3539 EMKLGGTYDFSNN
+3539 EMSIGGSYDLSDNC
-3552 AHLYADI
+3552 HIYADF
-3559 AKDFNGNFERKWKM
+3559 AKDFGGDFERKWKASA
-3573 NVGLRFEF
+3573 GLRFEF

>member
-1 MGVSVRS
+1 MVVSVRS

-58 LKKDSEIL
+58 LKKDSEIM

-109 VGADGSYGTLHI
+109 VGADGSYGTIHI
-121 YQTNNKSNVWAG
+121 NQTNTKRNAYVG
-133 VNGFTANKGIIVVN
+133 VNGFIANKGTVIVN
-147 SNLDITAT
+147 SNLDITAA

-179 RTDNAEKPWGII
+179 RKDDAENPWGII

-196 GNIGPGGATS
+196 GNVGPGGGAAS

-236 NVDIAVRGTAV
+236 NVDLAVRGTAV

-257 VPAYDLGTISLLGNS
+257 VQAYDLGTISLLGNS

-314 QNGKVEMVGNM
+314 QNGKVEMVGNV

-417 VGGKDKK
+417 VGGKDKA
-424 SAGIIKVNDS
+424 SAGIIKVNDN

-446 KVWYEHDDATPGTI
+446 KVWYEHDDATPGNI
-460 IGGDI
+460 IGGDV
-465 KVFNAKTGTE
+465 KVLNAKTGTE

-488 FAEGDTAAEKNNV
+488 FAEGDIAAEKNNV

-576 ETRESDINGVV
+576 ETRESDVNGIV
-587 SVNVTEA
+587 SINVTEA
-594 QDGVSGNAPSAMY
+594 QNGVSGNAPSAMY
-607 AAGDAVSPLVVDLQ
+607 AAGEAEGPLVVDLQ

-721 EKDLSI
+721 EKDLTI
-727 KNVQTGNKVGPNT
+727 KNVQTGNKVAPNT

-767 VLGSAIRALNTSTV
+767 VLGSAIRALNTSTI

-820 TAGILDVTG
+820 TAGVLDVTG
-829 DMKVTDNKVSVIN
+829 DMKVTDNIASVIN
-842 VNMTKGSQWTGAVSN
+842 VNMTKDSQWIGAVSN
-857 IPGSTYNAPAGQF
+857 IPSSTYNAPAGQF
-870 NLTMAEGSVWNHETG
+870 NLTMAEGSVWKHETG

-922 SGDTTVVYGHDAD
+922 RGDTTVVYGHDAE
-935 NPQNITGGDFT
+935 NPLNITGGNFT
-946 VKTAADGSKITLVTD
+946 VKTAAEGSKITLVTD

-966 AGFEASDTA
+966 AGFEANDTA
-975 TEKNNVKEVLNKLAN
+975 AEKNNVKEVLNKLAN

-999 ANLAGVVK
+999 ASLTGVVK

-1018 AIVKASGDI
+1018 ATVKASGDI

-1046 TPEEDKPDYKTGAI
+1046 TPEQEKPNYKTGAI
-1060 TKSENISLNREVDDK
+1060 TKSEDISLSRELDES
-1075 GVAHINVTESNA
+1075 GVAHVSVTESNA

-1093 SALYAGEETYPSKPM
+1093 SAIYAGESTDPSSPM
-1108 TVNMSGKGLALNVA
+1108 TVKMSGKGLALDVA
-1122 QTGGQAAAIYAGAN
+1122 QTGGQAAAIYTGAN
-1136 TYIKVINPSAEK
+1136 TYIKVINPSADQ
-1148 KLSITANNTDTRGSH
+1148 KLTITANNTDTRGSH
-1163 GVYADGN
+1163 AIYADGN

-1212 NVKGI
+1212 NVKGV
-1217 RERGAGMNASGIQ
+1217 RERGAGMNAAGIQ

-1329 LINWNDAGI
+1329 LINWKDAGI

-1353 AAYDQYNSDYGSGGN
+1353 AAYDMYNDDYGSGGN
-1368 TMHDIGQFN
+1368 TTHDIGQFN
-1377 LYLQNGAAWTNEQQ
+1377 LYLQNGATWTNEQQ

-1427 QKDTNPIS
+1427 QKDNNPIS

-1441 HTTVFYEH
+1441 HTTVFYDH
-1449 DAADPT
+1449 DAADPSK
-1455 NIIGGD
+1455 IIGGD

-1482 TSGFED
+1482 TSGFAD
-1488 GDSAEAKDNVAN
+1488 GDSGDAKDKVAN

-1520 GVVKIAEGLTAS
+1520 GVVKIADGLTAS

-1546 DSGTKTPG
+1546 ETGTFTPG
-1554 QGYYDYKPSG
+1554 QGYYDYKTSKPGSQIAKEFTTAITGDATADTVYIEKGVLKDDGTYVFTADSTNITPEKHLIAGGAWLPQISAAISG
-1564 EKPEYNTGAIK
+1564 SDENHNVTIDMNGNKLTVDTTTDTHTTGIAAVGKGVVNINNTGAMAINATSTTNGQTGALFVNAGGTINIHNAGADNVLTLRASSAAPANAAVIK
-1575 NSENISKTRELD
+1575 SMNGVSGVMSAITVDGLVDILADKSNASGANEAIS
-1587 ANGIAKV
+1587 AVASKV
-1594 EVTEPTILEGYSK
+1594 EI
-1607 FAAALY
+1607 
-1613 AEEASVPMNV
+1613 
-1623 KMAGKG
+1623 
-1629 LALSSAVEGGAQ
+1629 GGGVIKA
-1641 AAGIFVANGANIS
+1641 INGAEYAIS
-1654 IDNPSA
+1654 
-1660 DQKLSITA
+1660 
-1668 SNNDTYGA
+1668 A
-1676 YGIFAKGSGAKL
+1676 YGEFASK
-1688 NISGPVEITDVTT
+1688 N
-1701 KGAAVGGVLV
+1701 
-1711 RGQNT
+1711 RGQ
-1716 DVVIDGSL
+1716 
-1724 KISNVKAED
+1724 
-1733 DRANGINGSGIG
+1733 
-1745 VTGLGSTVNVNGPVD
+1745 VNVNVKKDAEG
-1760 ITGIHGSAIL
+1760 AIIGA
-1770 LKENGNKVSVGG
+1770 GNNNVQMEGNVNLGG
-1782 GNIAAAVD
+1782 GMD
-1790 SDKSH
+1790 S
-1795 NYYAVRV
+1795 
-1802 ERGTLDINMKDG
+1802 
-1814 VAGDTTTTISGDMY
+1814 AGASADVSIGLNTRESFWKGDVS
-1828 INCLHGK
+1828 N
-1835 QPPTLGS
+1835 TNGS
-1842 DEIVD
+1842 SAGIVNLYM
-1847 FKHEGI
+1847 G
-1853 LNVALTDAN
+1853 NGA
-1862 SSWTGV
+1862 SWTGN
-1868 AAHEKYKTDKH
+1868 
-1879 QYGYDMHDVG
+1879 
-1889 EFNLYLQNGA
+1889 NLSGNTVNADLNNA
-1899 TWTNEQQSHV
+1899 TWTGYSNGNAMHLKLDNS
-1909 TTTTMADKNPIWD
+1909 IWNVN
-1922 GSTLAS
+1922 GASKLAS
-1928 LHGGSD
+1928 FSGNNGSIIV
-1934 AAHAGN
+1934 ANNAGD
-1940 IFQRDSKNI
+1940 ISVAD
-1949 TIESYSGNTNI
+1949 YSGNTNVI
-1960 FYAHEGNGEAAENYK
+1960 YNHDADNPTNILGGSFTIDQAD
-1975 AGDTVI
+1975 AGSSIT
-1981 KSAAKDSVVSLI
+1981 LI
-1993 TDNTGIAMGNDESVA
+1993 TDNQGINKGFNAYDKAEDQNTVNE
-2008 NVLNALA
+2008 VLNKLAQKLFYTANDGKLA
-2015 GKLTYSNFA
+2015 GT
-2024 NEKNLKGYV
+2024 V
-2033 KIAEGLTASSKALKT
+2033 KIASGLTASSAALKT
-2048 GDISFSTETTG
+2048 GDISFSTDATG
-2059 TRKPGQGYYEYDE
+2059 TKTPGQGFYKYNEIDDT
-2072 VAENT
+2072 VI
-2077 FTDKITGG
+2077 TDPITG
-2085 NDKKYVEV
+2085 NLDKKYVNM
-2093 GIEKEKGVYTFTKDA
+2093 GIETEKGIYNFTKD
-2108 TIKVTKG
+2108 TVINVTKG
-2115 LSELGAIESSGGPIT
+2115 DYSSNLSAIESSGGPIT
-2130 INADGKALDVSY
+2130 INADGKNLDVSY
-2142 TVPKGDNVARALA
+2142 HVLKGSNVARAVA
-2155 TGNSF
+2155 TGLSY

-2165 ITIKADSLK
+2165 ITIKAKSLK
-2174 LSADTT
+2174 LSTDTT
-2180 GFRAQGIYAVG
+2180 GFRAQGVYATG

-2197 ANTTIAISAQNDSN
+2197 ADTTITTSAQTESN
-2211 GIYAGNG
+2211 GIYSGSGGTVTMNGN
-2218 GVVTVNGDLDI
+2218 LDI
-2229 KEDTKVS
+2229 QKDSKAAN
-2236 EYYALNADD
+2236 YIALNSDD
-2245 TGVIN
+2245 NGIIN
-2250 VNIKDGKAGAGT
+2250 VNVKNDKAGAG
-2262 IKLKGDILTKSAESY
+2262 IVKIDGDVFTKSAETY

-2285 TSSST
+2285 STSST

-2298 DSSWTGRSLYEA
+2298 DSRWNGRSLYE
-2310 VSSGDDKTSYGSFNL
+2310 VTSGDDSTSYGTFNL

-2331 VWTNEKIGKAVP
+2331 TWTNEKNGKEVP
-2343 NGFAGSHVTA
+2343 SGFTGSHVTN
-2353 FTGGSDAA
+2353 FTGGA
-2361 HAGNIFQNDS
+2361 
-2371 KSLTIDKYSGNVNIF
+2371 
-2386 YAHEGNGEAAENYK
+2386 
-2400 AGDTV
+2400 
-2405 IKSAAA
+2405 
-2411 GSAVSLIT
+2411 
-2419 DNTNVAMDNKDS
+2419 
-2431 VANVLNALAGKLT
+2431 
-2444 YSNFATGEKNLTG
+2444 
-2457 VVKIADGLTASSKA
+2457 
-2471 LETGDITFNEKGKG
+2471 
-2485 TYVKPEP
+2485 
-2492 VDDTHFTEKITGAL
+2492 
-2506 DQKYVDLGIE
+2506 
-2516 KEKGV
+2516 
-2521 YTFVKD
+2521 
-2527 TVIDVTK
+2527 
-2534 GKDTAL
+2534 
-2540 TAIGSNGGPV
+2540 
-2550 SINAE
+2550 
-2555 GKALDVSFH
+2555 
-2564 ASEGNYAARAVAS
+2564 
-2577 IKYGTG
+2577 
-2583 KDITIKAGSLKL
+2583 
-2595 SADSV
+2595 
-2600 GDESQGIFAM
+2600 
-2610 SGSTITID
+2610 
-2618 ADTAI
+2618 
-2623 TTSAKKESNGIFAG
+2623 
-2637 RRGTVNMTGNLEI
+2637 
-2650 NKDTGAEKYYALKT
+2650 
-2664 ESNGVINANV
+2664 
-2674 KDGAAGDGIVKING
+2674 
-2688 DIYTKSLASYDRWDD
+2688 
-2703 ETTITATTINLALKG
+2703 
-2718 ADSFWNGSSQYNAF
+2718 
-2732 VDRDDTTSYG
+2732 
-2742 NFNLWLADGAVWNN
+2742 
-2756 QMNGKDVPKGFAGS
+2756 
-2770 HVTSFVGGS
+2770 
-2779 DAAHAGNIFQKDANS
+2779 DAAHAGNIFQKDSKN

-2841 NSGIAMD
+2841 NNGIAMD
-2848 NEYSIANVL
+2848 NEYSVANVL
-2857 NTLAGK
+2857 NALAGK

-2870 NGENNLTGYVK
+2870 TGEKNLTGYAK

-2895 GDISFSSKDGKGSLK
+2895 GDISFSSNDGKGSLK
-2910 DGSIAPG
+2910 DGSITPG
-2917 LTYPDTQTPE
+2917 ITYPETQTPE
-2927 SNKLNQGI
+2927 SSKLNSGI
-2935 TGDAKTDYEYK
+2935 TGDAKADYQYK

-2959 TQDPTVI
+2959 TQDPTKI
-2966 EVKEGAAVNATA
+2966 EVESGAAVNATA

-3007 NGSTVI
+3007 NGSSTI

-3036 LTINGSINANGGNI
+3036 LTINGSINANGGSI

-3159 ADYSGWETI
+3159 ANYSGWETI

-3194 GSGVILFTDSDNINI
+3194 GSGVILFTDSNNINI

-3214 VEAVLKVLAE
+3214 VEAAMTVLAE
-3224 KVQYTDHAANGANL
+3224 KIQYTDHAANGANL

-3305 MQDTYIGADLADADG
+3305 MQDTYTGADLADADG

-3343 RGVQVGYDK
+3343 REVQVGYDK
-3352 ALANGWHTGVAFDY
+3352 ALANGWHAGVAFDY
-3366 RNGDSNYLLGGKGDN
+3366 RDGDSNYLLGGKGDN
-3381 QMYSLG
+3381 QLYSFG
-3387 VYGVKNFEND
+3387 VYGVKNFED
-3397 AFFRVAAKVGR
+3397 QSYLRVAAKAGR

-3414 VYNEIRSL
+3414 VYNEIRTL
-3422 KLNGD
+3422 KLHGD

-3438 YGKTFGDEEAYFT
+3438 YGKTFGTEESYFT

-3458 SQVGAKDYTAHT
+3458 SQVGSKDYTAHT
-3470 DNATMQISQDS
+3470 PNDSMRIGQDA
-3481 YSSFVGR
+3481 YSSLVARFGV
-3488 LGFEAGV
+3488 EAGA
-3495 KSEKGRV
+3495 KSETGRV
-3502 YAGLFAAYEFNGDI
+3502 YVGLYGAHEFNGDI
-3516 SASYFANDGDRK
+3516 SASYFAKDGGTK
-3528 HTSFDGEETWM
+3528 HTIFDGKDTWM
-3539 EMKLGGTYDFSNN
+3539 EMSIGGSYDLNDN
-3552 AHLYADI
+3552 CHIYADF
-3559 AKDFNGNFERKWKM
+3559 AKDFGGDFERKWKASA
-3573 NVGLRFEF
+3573 GLRFEF

>member
-1 MGVSVRS
+1 MVVSVRS

-20 SQKKWKSL
+20 SKKKWKSL

-222 ISVDY
+222 ISVDHS
-227 TRGDVTVNG
+227 RGDITING
-236 NVDIAVRGTAV
+236 DVDIAVRGTAV

-257 VPAYDLGTISLLGNS
+257 VQAYDLGTISLLGNS
-272 IRIDTPY
+272 IHIDTPY

-314 QNGKVEMVGNM
+314 QNGKVEMVGNV

-357 GVIDNAGTEKAG
+357 GVIDNAGTAKAG

-417 VGGKDKK
+417 VGGKDKA
-424 SAGIIKVNDS
+424 SAGIIRVNDN

-594 QDGVSGNAPSAMY
+594 QNGVSGNAPSAMY
-607 AAGDAVSPLVVDLQ
+607 AAGEAEGPLVVDLQ

-767 VLGSAIRALNTSTV
+767 VLGSAIRALNTSTI

-829 DMKVTDNKVSVIN
+829 DMKVTDNKASVIN

-857 IPGSTYNAPAGQF
+857 IPSSTYNAPAGQF

-922 SGDTTVVYGHDAD
+922 SGDTTVIYGHDTD
-935 NPQNITGGDFT
+935 NPLNITGGDFT
-946 VKTAADGSKITLVTD
+946 VKTAAAGSKITLVTD

-966 AGFEASDTA
+966 AGFEANDTA
-975 TEKNNVKEVLNKLAN
+975 AEKNNVKEVLNKLAN

-1018 AIVKASGDI
+1018 ASVKASGDI

-1046 TPEEDKPDYKTGAI
+1046 TPEQEKPNYKTGAI
-1060 TKSENISLNREVDDK
+1060 TKSEDLSLSRELDES
-1075 GVAHINVTESNA
+1075 GVAHVSVTESNA

-1093 SALYAGEETYPSKPM
+1093 SAIYAGEETSPSQPM
-1108 TVNMSGKGLALNVA
+1108 TVNMSGKGLALNVM
-1122 QTGGQAAAIYAGAN
+1122 QTSGQAAAIYTGAN
-1136 TYIKVINPSAEK
+1136 TYIKVINPSADQ
-1148 KLSITANNTDTRGSH
+1148 KLTITANNTDTRGSH
-1163 GVYADGN
+1163 AIYADGN

-1212 NVKGI
+1212 NVKGV
-1217 RERGAGMNASGIQ
+1217 RERGAGMNAAGIQ

-1283 AVRVDKGTLDINMKD
+1283 AVRVDKGSLDINMKD

-1353 AAYDQYNSDYGSGGN
+1353 AAYDMYNDDYGSGGN
-1368 TMHDIGQFN
+1368 TTHDIGQFN
-1377 LYLQNGAAWTNEQQ
+1377 LYLQNGATWTNEQQ

-1405 WAGSTLA
+1405 WTGSTLA

-1427 QKDTNPIS
+1427 QKDNNPIS

-1441 HTTVFYEH
+1441 HTTVFYDH
-1449 DAADPT
+1449 DAADPSK
-1455 NIIGGD
+1455 IIGGS
-1461 FNITNAAKGSAITF
+1461 FNITNAAEGSAITF
-1475 VTDNTGI
+1475 ITDNKGI
-1482 TSGFED
+1482 TSGFAD
-1488 GDSAEAKDNVAN
+1488 GDSGDAKDKVAN

-1520 GVVKIAEGLTAS
+1520 GVVKIADGLTAS

-1546 DSGTKTPG
+1546 ETGTFTPG
-1554 QGYYDYKPSG
+1554 QGYYDYKTSKPGSQIAKEFTTAITGDAAADTVYIEKGVLKDDGTYVFTADSTTITPEKHLIAGGAWLPQISAAISG
-1564 EKPEYNTGAIK
+1564 SDENHNVTIDMNGNKLTVDTTTDTHTTGIAAVGKGVVNINNTGAMAINATSTTNGQTGALFVNAGGTINIHNAGADNVLTLRASSAAPANAAVIK
-1575 NSENISKTRELD
+1575 SMNGVSGVMSAITVDGLVDILADKSNASGANEAIS
-1587 ANGIAKV
+1587 AVASKV
-1594 EVTEPTILEGYSK
+1594 EI
-1607 FAAALY
+1607 
-1613 AEEASVPMNV
+1613 
-1623 KMAGKG
+1623 
-1629 LALSSAVEGGAQ
+1629 GGGVIKA
-1641 AAGIFVANGANIS
+1641 INGAEYAIS
-1654 IDNPSA
+1654 
-1660 DQKLSITA
+1660 
-1668 SNNDTYGA
+1668 A
-1676 YGIFAKGSGAKL
+1676 YGEFASK
-1688 NISGPVEITDVTT
+1688 N
-1701 KGAAVGGVLV
+1701 
-1711 RGQNT
+1711 RGQ
-1716 DVVIDGSL
+1716 
-1724 KISNVKAED
+1724 
-1733 DRANGINGSGIG
+1733 
-1745 VTGLGSTVNVNGPVD
+1745 VNVNVKKDAEGA
-1760 ITGIHGSAIL
+1760 IIGAGSNNVQM
-1770 LKENGNKVSVGG
+1770 EGNVNLGG
-1782 GNIAAAVD
+1782 GMD
-1790 SDKSH
+1790 S
-1795 NYYAVRV
+1795 
-1802 ERGTLDINMKDG
+1802 
-1814 VAGDTTTTISGDMY
+1814 AGASADVSIGLNTKESFWKGDVS
-1828 INCLHGK
+1828 N
-1835 QPPTLGS
+1835 TNGS
-1842 DEIVD
+1842 SAGIVNLYM
-1847 FKHEGI
+1847 G
-1853 LNVALTDAN
+1853 NGA
-1862 SSWTGV
+1862 SWTGN
-1868 AAHEKYKTDKH
+1868 
-1879 QYGYDMHDVG
+1879 
-1889 EFNLYLQNGA
+1889 NLSGNTVNANLNNA
-1899 TWTNEQQSHV
+1899 TWTGYSNGNAMHLKLDNS
-1909 TTTTMADKNPIWD
+1909 IWNVN
-1922 GSTLAS
+1922 GASQLAS
-1928 LHGGSD
+1928 FSGNNGSIIV
-1934 AAHAGN
+1934 ANNAGDIN
-1940 IFQRDSKNI
+1940 VA
-1949 TIESYSGNTNI
+1949 EYSGNTNVI
-1960 FYAHEGNGEAAENYK
+1960 YNHDADNPTNILGGSFTIGQAD
-1975 AGDTVI
+1975 AGSNIT
-1981 KSAAKDSVVSLI
+1981 LI
-1993 TDNTGIAMGNDESVA
+1993 TDNRGINKGFNAYDKAEDQNTVNE
-2008 NVLNALA
+2008 VLNKLAQKLFYTANDGKLA
-2015 GKLTYSNFA
+2015 GT
-2024 NEKNLKGYV
+2024 V
-2033 KIAEGLTASSKALKT
+2033 KIASGLTASSAALKT
-2048 GDISFSTETTG
+2048 GDISFSTDATG
-2059 TRKPGQGYYEYDE
+2059 TKTPGQGFYEYT
-2072 VAENT
+2072 V
-2077 FTDKITGG
+2077 TDDTVITDPITG
-2085 NDKKYVEV
+2085 NLDKKYVNM
-2093 GIEKEKGVYTFTKDA
+2093 GIETEKGIYNFTKD
-2108 TIKVTKG
+2108 TVINVTKG
-2115 LSELGAIESSGGPIT
+2115 DYSSNLSAIESSGGPIT
-2130 INADGKALDVSY
+2130 INADGQNLDVAY
-2142 TVPKGDNVARALA
+2142 HVLKGSNVARAVA
-2155 TGNSF
+2155 TGLSY

-2165 ITIKADSLK
+2165 ITIKAKSLK
-2174 LSADTT
+2174 LSTDTT
-2180 GFRAQGIYAVG
+2180 GFRAQGVYATG

-2197 ANTTIAISAQNDSN
+2197 ADTTITTSAQTESN
-2211 GIYAGNG
+2211 GIYSGSGGTVTMNGN
-2218 GVVTVNGDLDI
+2218 LDI
-2229 KEDTKVS
+2229 QKDSKAAN
-2236 EYYALNADD
+2236 YIALNSDD
-2245 TGVIN
+2245 NGIIN
-2250 VNIKDGKAGAGT
+2250 VNVKDGKAGAG
-2262 IKLKGDILTKSAESY
+2262 IVKIDGDVYTKSAETY

-2285 TSSST
+2285 STSST

-2298 DSSWTGRSLYEA
+2298 DSSWNGRSLYE
-2310 VSSGDDKTSYGSFNL
+2310 VTSGDDSTSYGTFNL

-2331 VWTNEKIGKAVP
+2331 TWTNEKNGKEVP
-2343 NGFAGSHVTA
+2343 SGFTGSHVTN
-2353 FTGGSDAA
+2353 FTGGA
-2361 HAGNIFQNDS
+2361 
-2371 KSLTIDKYSGNVNIF
+2371 
-2386 YAHEGNGEAAENYK
+2386 
-2400 AGDTV
+2400 
-2405 IKSAAA
+2405 
-2411 GSAVSLIT
+2411 
-2419 DNTNVAMDNKDS
+2419 
-2431 VANVLNALAGKLT
+2431 
-2444 YSNFATGEKNLTG
+2444 
-2457 VVKIADGLTASSKA
+2457 
-2471 LETGDITFNEKGKG
+2471 
-2485 TYVKPEP
+2485 
-2492 VDDTHFTEKITGAL
+2492 
-2506 DQKYVDLGIE
+2506 
-2516 KEKGV
+2516 
-2521 YTFVKD
+2521 
-2527 TVIDVTK
+2527 
-2534 GKDTAL
+2534 
-2540 TAIGSNGGPV
+2540 
-2550 SINAE
+2550 
-2555 GKALDVSFH
+2555 
-2564 ASEGNYAARAVAS
+2564 
-2577 IKYGTG
+2577 
-2583 KDITIKAGSLKL
+2583 
-2595 SADSV
+2595 
-2600 GDESQGIFAM
+2600 
-2610 SGSTITID
+2610 
-2618 ADTAI
+2618 
-2623 TTSAKKESNGIFAG
+2623 
-2637 RRGTVNMTGNLEI
+2637 
-2650 NKDTGAEKYYALKT
+2650 
-2664 ESNGVINANV
+2664 
-2674 KDGAAGDGIVKING
+2674 
-2688 DIYTKSLASYDRWDD
+2688 
-2703 ETTITATTINLALKG
+2703 
-2718 ADSFWNGSSQYNAF
+2718 
-2732 VDRDDTTSYG
+2732 
-2742 NFNLWLADGAVWNN
+2742 
-2756 QMNGKDVPKGFAGS
+2756 
-2770 HVTSFVGGS
+2770 
-2779 DAAHAGNIFQKDANS
+2779 DAAHAGNIFQKDGKN
-2794 LTIDNYSGNTNIFYA
+2794 LTIDNYSGNTNIYYA
-2809 HTGNGEAA
+2809 HTDNGEAA
-2817 SDYAAGDTVI
+2817 DNYAAGDTVI
-2827 KHAAEGSVVSMITD
+2827 RSAAEGSVVSMITD
-2841 NSGIAMD
+2841 NSGISMD
-2848 NEYSIANVL
+2848 NEYSVANVL

-2863 LTYSNFV
+2863 LTYSNFA
-2870 NGENNLTGYVK
+2870 NGESNLTGYVK
-2881 IADGLTASSKAMQT
+2881 IADGLTASNKAMQT
-2895 GDISFSSKDGKGSLK
+2895 GDISFSSEDGKGSLK

-2917 LTYPDTQTPE
+2917 FTYPDTQTPE
-2927 SNKLNQGI
+2927 SSKLNNAI
-2935 TGDAKTDYEYK
+2935 TGDAKADYNYK
-2946 KDGILKED
+2946 KNGILKED

-2959 TQDPTVI
+2959 TQDPTKI
-2966 EVKEGAAVNATA
+2966 ETKEGAAVNATA

-2984 TTKAKLELKGET
+2984 TTKAKLVLKGKDAGIHANGADVTVKGNTDISSEI
-2996 GINAENGNVTL
+2996 GINAANGNVTL

-3013 SGTDAAINAG
+3013 NGSDAAINAG
-3023 ENANVNVNGNNSA
+3023 ADANVVVNSNNGG
-3036 LTINGSINANGGNI
+3036 LTINGDINANGGSI
-3050 TVDSGNASST
+3050 TIDSGNATGT
-3060 ITGDINAA
+3060 IKGDINAA
-3068 NGGSVVIS
+3068 NGGSVAIN
-3076 LIEKNSVLNGGYNV
+3076 LTEKNSELTGGYNV
-3090 DGNSSIALSLANGAT
+3090 DAGSSIAMNIVNGAT
-3105 WNLTDGEE
+3105 WHLTDGEE

-3120 RIAKAPAA
+3120 RMAKGAA
-3128 APAKGLTINGGKTEA
+3128 DAGLTINGGKTEA
-3143 ETGYLNMT
+3143 EKGVLDMSGRTGKLD
-3151 KRSKALQI
+3151 I
-3159 ADYSGWETI
+3159 AHYSGWETI
-3168 IYNHDN
+3168 IYNHDGAGD
-3174 KGSEAQDFKS
+3174 KVTDYKS
-3184 GNTVISNAKE
+3184 GDTIINKADKD
-3194 GSGVILFTDSDNINI
+3194 SGIILSTDNGGINM
-3209 NSQAE
+3209 NDKAA
-3214 VEAVLKVLAE
+3214 VEATLKALAH
-3224 KVQYTDHAANGANL
+3224 KVTYTDHEANGSNL
-3238 KGKVRIAEGL
+3238 TGMVQIADGL
-3248 TSAGKTG
+3248 TASSASKYLGN
-3255 AMKWDETTGIGKF
+3255 MSWDENGKGQYV
-3268 DPSSIKWGEIYNG
+3268 DNSVNWKEIYNG
-3281 DYETLVMKGV
+3281 NYETFVMKGV

-3305 MQDTYIGADLADADG
+3305 MQDTYTGADLADEDG

-3330 SSDVKGVKDDNTY
+3330 SSDVKGVRDDNTY
-3343 RGVQVGYDK
+3343 RGVQVGFDK
-3352 ALANGWHTGVAFDY
+3352 ALANGWHAGAAFDY

-3381 QMYSLG
+3381 QLYSLG
-3387 VYGVKNFEND
+3387 VYGVKNFED
-3397 AFFRVAAKVGR
+3397 HSYLRVAAKAGR

-3422 KLNGD
+3422 KLHGD
-3427 YKANAYGLTME
+3427 YKSNAYGLTME
-3438 YGKTFGDEEAYFT
+3438 YGKTFGTEASYFT

-3458 SQVGAKDYTAHT
+3458 SQVGSKDYTAHT
-3470 DNATMQISQDS
+3470 PNDSMSISQDA
-3481 YSSFVGR
+3481 YSSLVARFGV
-3488 LGFEAGV
+3488 EAGA

-3502 YAGLFAAYEFNGDI
+3502 YVGLYGAHEFNGDI
-3516 SASYFANDGDRK
+3516 SASYFAKDGGIK
-3528 HTSFDGEETWM
+3528 HTSFDGKDTWM
-3539 EMKLGGTYDFSNN
+3539 EMSIGGSYDLSDNC
-3552 AHLYADI
+3552 HIYADF
-3559 AKDFNGNFERKWKM
+3559 AKDFGGDFERKWKASA
-3573 NVGLRFEF
+3573 GLRFEF

>member
-1 MGVSVRS
+1 MVVSVRS

-179 RTDNAEKPWGII
+179 RKDDAENPWGII

-236 NVDIAVRGTAV
+236 NVDLAVRGTAV

-314 QNGKVEMVGNM
+314 QNGKVEMVGNV

-357 GVIDNAGTEKAG
+357 GVIDNAGTAKAG

-396 LADYS
+396 LPDYS

-424 SAGIIKVNDS
+424 SAGIIKINDS

-460 IGGDI
+460 IGGDV
-465 KVFNAKTGTE
+465 KVLNAKTGTE
-475 MMLYTGNNGISKG
+475 MMLYTGNNGITKG
-488 FAEGDTAAEKNNV
+488 FAEGDTTAEKNNV

-607 AAGDAVSPLVVDLQ
+607 AAGEAEGPLVVDLQ

-699 VKSSATQRA
+699 VKSGSTQRA

-721 EKDLSI
+721 EKDLTI

-767 VLGSAIRALNTSTV
+767 VLGSAIRALNTSTI
-781 STAGATIKAADMSNG
+781 STAGVTIKAADMSNG

-829 DMKVTDNKVSVIN
+829 DMKVTDNKASVIN

-885 RSVDTLKTTFA
+885 RSVDTLKTTFV

-911 NSDKGITVYDY
+911 NSDKGITVYNY
-922 SGDTTVVYGHDAD
+922 KGDTTVVYGHDAE
-935 NPQNITGGDFT
+935 NPLNITGGNFT
-946 VKTAADGSKITLVTD
+946 VKTAAAGSKITLVTD

-966 AGFEASDTA
+966 AGFEAADTA
-975 TEKNNVKEVLNKLAN
+975 AEKNNVKEVLNKLAN

-1093 SALYAGEETYPSKPM
+1093 SAIYAGEETSPSKPM

-1122 QTGGQAAAIYAGAN
+1122 QTGGQAAAIYTGAN
-1136 TYIKVINPSAEK
+1136 TYIKVINPSAEQ

-1202 INIDGPLTIS
+1202 INIDGSLTIS
-1212 NVKGI
+1212 NVKGT
-1217 RERGAGMNASGIQ
+1217 RERGAGMNAAGIQ

-1264 VGGGTITAA
+1264 VSGGTITAA

-1323 EYTGGE
+1323 EYSGGE
-1329 LINWNDAGI
+1329 LIDWKDAGI

-1368 TMHDIGQFN
+1368 TTHDIGQFN

-1427 QKDTNPIS
+1427 QKDNNPIS

-1441 HTTVFYEH
+1441 HTTVFYDH
-1449 DAADPT
+1449 DAADPSK
-1455 NIIGGD
+1455 IIGGS
-1461 FNITNAAKGSAITF
+1461 FNITNAAEGSAITF
-1475 VTDNTGI
+1475 ITDNKGI
-1482 TSGFED
+1482 SSGFAD
-1488 GDSAEAKDNVAN
+1488 GDSGDAKDKVAN

-1520 GVVKIAEGLTAS
+1520 GVVKIADGLTAS

-1546 DSGTKTPG
+1546 ETGTFTPG
-1554 QGYYDYKPSG
+1554 QGYYDYKTS
-1564 EKPEYNTGAIK
+1564 KPGSQITKEFTTAITG
-1575 NSENISKTRELD
+1575 D
-1587 ANGIAKV
+1587 
-1594 EVTEPTILEGYSK
+1594 
-1607 FAAALY
+1607 AAADTVY
-1613 AEEASVPMNV
+1613 IE
-1623 KMAGKG
+1623 KG
-1629 LALSSAVEGGAQ
+1629 VLKDDGTYVFTADSTTITPEKHLIAGGAWLPQ
-1641 AAGIFVANGANIS
+1641 ISAA
-1654 IDNPSA
+1654 
-1660 DQKLSITA
+1660 
-1668 SNNDTYGA
+1668 
-1676 YGIFAKGSGAKL
+1676 
-1688 NISGPVEITDVTT
+1688 ISGSDENHNVTIDMNGNKLTVDTTTDTHTT
-1701 KGAAVGGVLV
+1701 GIAAVGKGAVNINNAGAMSVSATSTTNGQTGALFVNAGGTINIHNAGADNVLTLRANSAAPANAAVIKSMNGVSGVMSAITVDGLV
-1711 RGQNT
+1711 DILADKSNASGANEAISAVASKVEIGGGVIKAINGAEYAISAYGEFASKNRGQ
-1716 DVVIDGSL
+1716 
-1724 KISNVKAED
+1724 
-1733 DRANGINGSGIG
+1733 
-1745 VTGLGSTVNVNGPVD
+1745 VNVNVKKD
-1760 ITGIHGSAIL
+1760 AEGSIIGA
-1770 LKENGNKVSVGG
+1770 GNNNVQMEGNVNLGG
-1782 GNIAAAVD
+1782 GMD
-1790 SDKSH
+1790 S
-1795 NYYAVRV
+1795 
-1802 ERGTLDINMKDG
+1802 
-1814 VAGDTTTTISGDMY
+1814 AGASADVSIGLNTKESFWKGDVS
-1828 INCLHGK
+1828 N
-1835 QPPTLGS
+1835 TNGS
-1842 DEIVD
+1842 SAGIVNLYM
-1847 FKHEGI
+1847 G
-1853 LNVALTDAN
+1853 NGA
-1862 SSWTGV
+1862 SWTGN
-1868 AAHEKYKTDKH
+1868 
-1879 QYGYDMHDVG
+1879 
-1889 EFNLYLQNGA
+1889 NLSGNTVNANLDNA
-1899 TWTNEQQSHV
+1899 TWTGYSNGNAMHLKLDNS
-1909 TTTTMADKNPIWD
+1909 IWNVN
-1922 GSTLAS
+1922 GASKLAS
-1928 LHGGSD
+1928 FSGNNGSIIV
-1934 AAHAGN
+1934 ANNAGN
-1940 IFQRDSKNI
+1940 INVA
-1949 TIESYSGNTNI
+1949 EYSGNTN
-1960 FYAHEGNGEAAENYK
+1960 
-1975 AGDTVI
+1975 VI
-1981 KSAAKDSVVSLI
+1981 YNHDADNPTNILGGSFTIGQANTGSNITLI
-1993 TDNTGIAMGNDESVA
+1993 TDNQGITKGFNAYDKAEDQNTVNE
-2008 NVLNALA
+2008 VLNKLAQKLFYTANDGKLA
-2015 GKLTYSNFA
+2015 GT
-2024 NEKNLKGYV
+2024 V
-2033 KIAEGLTASSKALKT
+2033 KIASGLTASSAALKT
-2048 GDISFSTETTG
+2048 GDISFSTDATG
-2059 TRKPGQGYYEYDE
+2059 TKTPGQGFYEYTEMDDT
-2072 VAENT
+2072 VI
-2077 FTDKITGG
+2077 TDPITG
-2085 NDKKYVEV
+2085 NLDKKYVSL
-2093 GIEKEKGVYTFTKDA
+2093 GIETEKGIYNFTQD
-2108 TIKVTKG
+2108 TVINVTKG
-2115 LSELGAIESSGGPIT
+2115 DYSSNLSAIESSGGPIT
-2130 INADGKALDVSY
+2130 INADGKNLDVSY
-2142 TVPKGDNVARALA
+2142 HVLKGSNVARAVA
-2155 TGNSF
+2155 TGLSY

-2165 ITIKADSLK
+2165 ITIKAKSLK
-2174 LSADTT
+2174 LSTDTT
-2180 GFRAQGIYAVG
+2180 GFRAQGVYATG

-2197 ANTTIAISAQNDSN
+2197 ADTTISTSAQTESN
-2211 GIYAGNG
+2211 GIYSGSGGTVTMNGN
-2218 GVVTVNGDLDI
+2218 LDI
-2229 KEDTKVS
+2229 QKDSKAAN
-2236 EYYALNADD
+2236 YIALNSDD
-2245 TGVIN
+2245 NGIIN
-2250 VNIKDGKAGAGT
+2250 VNVKDGKAGAG
-2262 IKLKGDILTKSAESY
+2262 IVKIDGDVYTKSAETY

-2285 TSSST
+2285 STSST

-2298 DSSWTGRSLYEA
+2298 DSSWNGRSLYE
-2310 VSSGDDKTSYGSFNL
+2310 VTSGDDSTSYGTFNL

-2331 VWTNEKIGKAVP
+2331 TWTNEKNGKEVP
-2343 NGFAGSHVTA
+2343 NGFNGSHVTN
-2353 FTGGSDAA
+2353 FTGG
-2361 HAGNIFQNDS
+2361 
-2371 KSLTIDKYSGNVNIF
+2371 V
-2386 YAHEGNGEAAENYK
+2386 
-2400 AGDTV
+2400 
-2405 IKSAAA
+2405 
-2411 GSAVSLIT
+2411 
-2419 DNTNVAMDNKDS
+2419 
-2431 VANVLNALAGKLT
+2431 
-2444 YSNFATGEKNLTG
+2444 
-2457 VVKIADGLTASSKA
+2457 
-2471 LETGDITFNEKGKG
+2471 
-2485 TYVKPEP
+2485 
-2492 VDDTHFTEKITGAL
+2492 
-2506 DQKYVDLGIE
+2506 
-2516 KEKGV
+2516 
-2521 YTFVKD
+2521 
-2527 TVIDVTK
+2527 
-2534 GKDTAL
+2534 
-2540 TAIGSNGGPV
+2540 
-2550 SINAE
+2550 
-2555 GKALDVSFH
+2555 
-2564 ASEGNYAARAVAS
+2564 
-2577 IKYGTG
+2577 
-2583 KDITIKAGSLKL
+2583 
-2595 SADSV
+2595 
-2600 GDESQGIFAM
+2600 
-2610 SGSTITID
+2610 
-2618 ADTAI
+2618 
-2623 TTSAKKESNGIFAG
+2623 
-2637 RRGTVNMTGNLEI
+2637 
-2650 NKDTGAEKYYALKT
+2650 
-2664 ESNGVINANV
+2664 
-2674 KDGAAGDGIVKING
+2674 
-2688 DIYTKSLASYDRWDD
+2688 
-2703 ETTITATTINLALKG
+2703 
-2718 ADSFWNGSSQYNAF
+2718 
-2732 VDRDDTTSYG
+2732 
-2742 NFNLWLADGAVWNN
+2742 
-2756 QMNGKDVPKGFAGS
+2756 
-2770 HVTSFVGGS
+2770 
-2779 DAAHAGNIFQKDANS
+2779 DAAHAGNIFQKDSKN

-2817 SDYAAGDTVI
+2817 SDYAAGDTDI

-2841 NSGIAMD
+2841 NSGISMD
-2848 NEYSIANVL
+2848 NEYSVANVL

-2910 DGSIAPG
+2910 DGSITPG
-2917 LTYPDTQTPE
+2917 ITYPETQTPE
-2927 SNKLNQGI
+2927 SSKLNNAI
-2935 TGDAKTDYEYK
+2935 TGDAKADYNYK
-2946 KDGILKED
+2946 KNGILKAD
-2954 GSYVF
+2954 GKYIF
-2959 TQDPTVI
+2959 TQNSSAI
-2966 EVKEGAAVNATA
+2966 EVSEGAAVDVNG
-2978 KDIVID
+2978 KDIEID
-2984 TTKAKLELKGET
+2984 TTNALLELKGADA
-2996 GINAENGNVTL
+2996 GINAV
-3007 NGSTVI
+3007 
-3013 SGTDAAINAG
+3013 
-3023 ENANVNVNGNNSA
+3023 NANVNIKGDTNISGETGIIADNSNVTMTGGSKIIGRGGQAISA
-3036 LTINGSINANGGNI
+3036 LSGGKVRIESNLPLYIRGLIYARSGQIYLKGGNGSNIEGDLEASDGGE
-3050 TVDSGNASST
+3050 VDVNLSG
-3060 ITGDINAA
+3060 
-3068 NGGSVVIS
+3068 
-3076 LIEKNSVLNGGYNV
+3076 
-3090 DGNSSIALSLANGAT
+3090 DGNVLWGAYRTDENSCVKVYIDEGAT
-3105 WNLTDGEE
+3105 WNLTDGEDE
-3113 AAGMSLL
+3113 TKAEGKSLL
-3120 RIAKAPAA
+3120 RMAKGVA
-3128 APAKGLTINGGKTEA
+3128 AP
-3143 ETGYLNMT
+3143 ETGLIVKGGATDKQSGFLNMT
-3151 KRSKALQI
+3151 NRSKTLDI
-3159 ADYSGWETI
+3159 AHYSGWETI
-3168 IYNHDN
+3168 IYNHDGAGD
-3174 KGSEAQDFKS
+3174 KVTDYKS
-3184 GNTVISNAKE
+3184 GNTIISKADKD
-3194 GSGVILFTDSDNINI
+3194 SGVILSTD
-3209 NSQAE
+3209 NSGITMNDKSA
-3214 VEAVLKVLAE
+3214 VEATLAALAQKVTYKDHAVNGENLTG
-3224 KVQYTDHAANGANL
+3224 KVQ
-3238 KGKVRIAEGL
+3238 IAEGL
-3248 TSAGKTG
+3248 TSSSASRY
-3255 AMKWDETTGIGKF
+3255 IGKLHW
-3268 DPSSIKWGEIYNG
+3268 DANGVGQYDKDSVNWKEIYNG

-3305 MQDTYIGADLADADG
+3305 MQDTYTGADLADEDG
-3320 IFAKALGGKT
+3320 IFVKALGGKT

-3352 ALANGWHTGVAFDY
+3352 PLANGWHAGVAFDY
-3366 RNGDSNYLLGGKGDN
+3366 RDGDSNYLLGGKGDN
-3381 QMYSLG
+3381 QLYSLG
-3387 VYGVKNFEND
+3387 VYGVKSFD
-3397 AFFRVAAKVGR
+3397 DQSYLRVAAKAGC

-3422 KLNGD
+3422 KLHGD

-3438 YGKTFGDEEAYFT
+3438 YGKTFGSEASYFT

-3458 SQVGAKDYTAHT
+3458 SQVGSKDYTAHT
-3470 DNATMQISQDS
+3470 PNDSMRIGQDS
-3481 YSSFVGR
+3481 YSSLVARFGV
-3488 LGFEAGV
+3488 EAGA

-3502 YAGLFAAYEFNGDI
+3502 YVGLYGAHEFNGDI
-3516 SASYFANDGDRK
+3516 SASYFAKDGGTK
-3528 HTSFDGEETWM
+3528 NTSFDGKDTWM
-3539 EMKLGGTYDFSNN
+3539 EMSIGGSYDLSDNCYI
-3552 AHLYADI
+3552 YADF
-3559 AKDFNGNFERKWKM
+3559 AKDFGGDFERKWKASA
-3573 NVGLRFEF
+3573 GLRFEF

>member
-1 MGVSVRS
+1 M
-8 LLFDKGEYIMKL
+8 
-20 SQKKWKSL
+20 
-28 ISGVLLAASASSFL
+28 
-42 IAPVYAAD
+42 
-50 YSKPLIGT
+50 
-58 LKKDSEIL
+58 
-66 SPDGNTVTENDGKLI
+66 
-81 YDFQGKDH
+81 
-89 TFTITNKDGITARK
+89 RK
-103 DSVYNN
+103 D
-109 VGADGSYGTLHI
+109 D
-121 YQTNNKSNVWAG
+121 
-133 VNGFTANKGIIVVN
+133 
-147 SNLDITAT
+147 
-155 SEYSSVG
+155 
-162 IAAAN
+162 
-167 KGNLIINGNVKM
+167 
-179 RTDNAEKPWGII
+179 AENPWGII

-206 MGGDANYTG
+206 MGDDANYTG

-236 NVDIAVRGTAV
+236 NVDLAVRGTAV

-314 QNGKVEMVGNM
+314 QNGKVEMVGNV
-325 LAMKSSDEAGKAM
+325 LAMKSSDEAGKDM

-357 GVIDNAGTEKAG
+357 GVIDNAGTAKAG

-401 RPYYEKYDGIS
+401 RPYYEKYDGVS

-417 VGGKDKK
+417 VGGKDKA

-446 KVWYEHDDATPGTI
+446 KVWYEHDDATPGNI
-460 IGGDI
+460 IGGDV
-465 KVFNAKTGTE
+465 KVLNAKAGTE

-523 SVSIAEGLTASSVTM
+523 SVSIAEGLTASSLTM

-552 YDYTP
+552 YYYTP

-607 AAGDAVSPLVVDLQ
+607 AAGEAEGPLVVDLQ

-635 YVSTVYVDENKSM
+635 YVSTVYVDADKSM

-767 VLGSAIRALNTSTV
+767 VLGSAIRALNTSTI

-829 DMKVTDNKVSVIN
+829 DMKVTDNKASVIN

-870 NLTMAEGSVWNHETG
+870 NLTMADGSVWNHETG

-922 SGDTTVVYGHDAD
+922 RGDTTVVYGHDAE
-935 NPQNITGGDFT
+935 NPLNITGGNFT
-946 VKTAADGSKITLVTD
+946 VKTAAEGSKITLVTD

-966 AGFEASDTA
+966 AGFEAADTA
-975 TEKNNVKEVLNKLAN
+975 AEKNNVKEVLNKLAN
-990 KLFYTGYKD
+990 KLFYTSYKD

-1018 AIVKASGDI
+1018 AIVKASGDV

-1093 SALYAGEETYPSKPM
+1093 SAIYAGEETSPSKPM

-1136 TYIKVINPSAEK
+1136 TYIKVINPSAEQ

-1245 ISGVRGSGIR
+1245 ISSVRGSGIR

-1329 LINWNDAGI
+1329 LINWNDAGV

-1353 AAYDQYNSDYGSGGN
+1353 AAYDMYNDDYGSGGN
-1368 TMHDIGQFN
+1368 TTHDIGQFN
-1377 LYLQNGAAWTNEQQ
+1377 LYLQNGATWTNEQQ

-1405 WAGSTLA
+1405 WTGSTLA
-1412 TLHGGKDADNAGLIY
+1412 TLHGGKDADSAGLIY
-1427 QKDTNPIS
+1427 QKDNNPIS

-1441 HTTVFYEH
+1441 HTNIFYEH
-1449 DAADPT
+1449 DANDPT
-1455 NIIGGD
+1455 KIIGGS
-1461 FNITNAAKGSAITF
+1461 FNITNAAEGSAITF
-1475 VTDNTGI
+1475 ITDNKGI
-1482 TSGFED
+1482 TSGFAD
-1488 GDSAEAKDNVAN
+1488 GDSTDAKDNVAN

-1520 GVVKIAEGLTAS
+1520 GVVKIADGLTAS

-1546 DSGTKTPG
+1546 ETGTFTPG
-1554 QGYYDYKPSG
+1554 QGYYDYKTS
-1564 EKPEYNTGAIK
+1564 KPG
-1575 NSENISKTRELD
+1575 SQ
-1587 ANGIAKV
+1587 IAK
-1594 EVTEPTILEGYSK
+1594 EFTTAITGD
-1607 FAAALY
+1607 AAADTVY
-1613 AEEASVPMNV
+1613 IE
-1623 KMAGKG
+1623 KG
-1629 LALSSAVEGGAQ
+1629 VLKDDGTYVFTADSTTITPEKHLIAGGAWLPQ
-1641 AAGIFVANGANIS
+1641 ISAA
-1654 IDNPSA
+1654 
-1660 DQKLSITA
+1660 
-1668 SNNDTYGA
+1668 
-1676 YGIFAKGSGAKL
+1676 
-1688 NISGPVEITDVTT
+1688 ISGSDENHNVTIDMNGNKLTVDTATDTHTT
-1701 KGAAVGGVLV
+1701 GIAAVGKGVVNINNAGAMSVSATSTTNGQTGALFVNAGGTINIHNAGADNVLTLRANSAAPANAAVIKSMNGVSGVMSAITVDGLV
-1711 RGQNT
+1711 DILADKSNASGANEAISAVASKVEIGGGVIKAINGAEYAISAYGEFASKNRGQ
-1716 DVVIDGSL
+1716 
-1724 KISNVKAED
+1724 
-1733 DRANGINGSGIG
+1733 
-1745 VTGLGSTVNVNGPVD
+1745 VNVNVKKDAEGSIIGAGNNNVQMEGNVNLGGMD
-1760 ITGIHGSAIL
+1760 SAGASADVSIGLNTKESFWKGDVSNTNSSSAGIVNLYMG
-1770 LKENGNKVSVGG
+1770 NG
-1782 GNIAAAVD
+1782 A
-1790 SDKSH
+1790 
-1795 NYYAVRV
+1795 
-1802 ERGTLDINMKDG
+1802 
-1814 VAGDTTTTISGDMY
+1814 
-1828 INCLHGK
+1828 
-1835 QPPTLGS
+1835 
-1842 DEIVD
+1842 
-1847 FKHEGI
+1847 
-1853 LNVALTDAN
+1853 
-1862 SSWTGV
+1862 SWTGNNLSGNTV
-1868 AAHEKYKTDKH
+1868 NANLDNATWN
-1879 QYGYDMHDVG
+1879 GYSNGNAMHLKLDNSIWNV
-1889 EFNLYLQNGA
+1889 NGA
-1899 TWTNEQQSHV
+1899 S
-1909 TTTTMADKNPIWD
+1909 K
-1922 GSTLAS
+1922 LAS
-1928 LHGGSD
+1928 FSGNNGSIIV
-1934 AAHAGN
+1934 ANNAGDIN
-1940 IFQRDSKNI
+1940 VA
-1949 TIESYSGNTNI
+1949 EYSGNTNVI
-1960 FYAHEGNGEAAENYK
+1960 YNHDADNPTNILGGSFTVGKADNGSNI
-1975 AGDTVI
+1975 T
-1981 KSAAKDSVVSLI
+1981 LI
-1993 TDNTGIAMGNDESVA
+1993 TDNKGITKGFNAYDKAEDQNTVNE
-2008 NVLNALA
+2008 VLNKLAQKLFYTANDGKLA
-2015 GKLTYSNFA
+2015 GT
-2024 NEKNLKGYV
+2024 V
-2033 KIAEGLTASSKALKT
+2033 KIASGLTASSAALKT
-2048 GDISFSTETTG
+2048 GDISFSTDATG
-2059 TRKPGQGYYEYDE
+2059 TKTPGQGFYEYT
-2072 VAENT
+2072 VADDSVI
-2077 FTDKITGG
+2077 TDPITG
-2085 NDKKYVEV
+2085 NLDKKYVSL
-2093 GIEKEKGVYTFTKDA
+2093 GIEPEKGIYNFTKD
-2108 TIKVTKG
+2108 TVINVTKG
-2115 LSELGAIESSGGPIT
+2115 DYSSNLSAIESSGGPIT
-2130 INADGKALDVSY
+2130 INADGHSLDVAY
-2142 TVPKGDNVARALA
+2142 HVLKGSNVARAVA
-2155 TGNSF
+2155 TGLSY

-2165 ITIKADSLK
+2165 ITIKAKSLK
-2174 LSADTT
+2174 LSTDTT
-2180 GFRAQGIYAVG
+2180 GFRAQGVYATG

-2197 ANTTIAISAQNDSN
+2197 ADTTISTSAQTESN
-2211 GIYAGNG
+2211 GIYSGSGGTVTMNGN
-2218 GVVTVNGDLDI
+2218 LDI
-2229 KEDTKVS
+2229 QKDSKAAN
-2236 EYYALNADD
+2236 YIALNSDD
-2245 TGVIN
+2245 NGIIN
-2250 VNIKDGKAGAGT
+2250 VNVKDGKAGDG
-2262 IKLKGDILTKSAESY
+2262 IVKIDGDVYTKSAETY

-2285 TSSST
+2285 STSST

-2298 DSSWTGRSLYEA
+2298 DSSWNGRSLYE
-2310 VSSGDDKTSYGSFNL
+2310 VTSGDDSTSYGTFNL

-2331 VWTNEKIGKAVP
+2331 TWTNEKNGKEVP
-2343 NGFAGSHVTA
+2343 SGFTGSHVTN
-2353 FTGGSDAA
+2353 FTGGA
-2361 HAGNIFQNDS
+2361 
-2371 KSLTIDKYSGNVNIF
+2371 
-2386 YAHEGNGEAAENYK
+2386 
-2400 AGDTV
+2400 
-2405 IKSAAA
+2405 
-2411 GSAVSLIT
+2411 
-2419 DNTNVAMDNKDS
+2419 
-2431 VANVLNALAGKLT
+2431 
-2444 YSNFATGEKNLTG
+2444 
-2457 VVKIADGLTASSKA
+2457 
-2471 LETGDITFNEKGKG
+2471 
-2485 TYVKPEP
+2485 
-2492 VDDTHFTEKITGAL
+2492 
-2506 DQKYVDLGIE
+2506 
-2516 KEKGV
+2516 
-2521 YTFVKD
+2521 
-2527 TVIDVTK
+2527 
-2534 GKDTAL
+2534 
-2540 TAIGSNGGPV
+2540 
-2550 SINAE
+2550 
-2555 GKALDVSFH
+2555 
-2564 ASEGNYAARAVAS
+2564 
-2577 IKYGTG
+2577 
-2583 KDITIKAGSLKL
+2583 
-2595 SADSV
+2595 
-2600 GDESQGIFAM
+2600 
-2610 SGSTITID
+2610 
-2618 ADTAI
+2618 
-2623 TTSAKKESNGIFAG
+2623 
-2637 RRGTVNMTGNLEI
+2637 
-2650 NKDTGAEKYYALKT
+2650 
-2664 ESNGVINANV
+2664 
-2674 KDGAAGDGIVKING
+2674 
-2688 DIYTKSLASYDRWDD
+2688 
-2703 ETTITATTINLALKG
+2703 
-2718 ADSFWNGSSQYNAF
+2718 
-2732 VDRDDTTSYG
+2732 
-2742 NFNLWLADGAVWNN
+2742 
-2756 QMNGKDVPKGFAGS
+2756 
-2770 HVTSFVGGS
+2770 
-2779 DAAHAGNIFQKDANS
+2779 DAAHAGNIFQKDSKN
-2794 LTIDNYSGNTNIFYA
+2794 LTVDNYSGNTNIFYA

-2817 SDYAAGDTVI
+2817 ADYKAGDTII
-2827 KHAAEGSVVSMITD
+2827 KNAAEGSVVSMITD

-2857 NTLAGK
+2857 NALAGK
-2863 LTYSNFV
+2863 LTYSNYV

-2927 SNKLNQGI
+2927 SSKLNSGI
-2935 TGDAKTDYEYK
+2935 TGDAKADYQYK

-2984 TTKAKLELKGET
+2984 TTKAKLELKGAT
-2996 GINAENGNVTL
+2996 GINANGADVTVKGNTDISGNVGINAANGNVTL
-3007 NGSTVI
+3007 NGSSTI

-3023 ENANVNVNGNNSA
+3023 ENGNVNVNGNNSA
-3036 LTINGSINANGGNI
+3036 LTVNGSINADGGNI
-3050 TVDSGNASST
+3050 TVDSGKASST
-3060 ITGDINAA
+3060 IKGDVNAA
-3068 NGGSVVIS
+3068 NGGSVVIK
-3076 LIEKNSVLNGGYNV
+3076 LTEKNSEMTGGYNV

-3159 ADYSGWETI
+3159 ANYSGWETV
-3168 IYNHDN
+3168 IYDHEG
-3174 KGSEAQDFKS
+3174 KGDKVEDYKS
-3184 GNTVISNAKE
+3184 GDTVIAKADK
-3194 GSGVILFTDSDNINI
+3194 GSGVILSTDGSGITMTDKN
-3209 NSQAE
+3209 A
-3214 VEAVLKVLAE
+3214 VEATLKALAQ
-3224 KVQYTDHAANGANL
+3224 KVTYKDHAANGENL
-3238 KGKVRIAEGL
+3238 SGKVQIAEGL
-3248 TSAGKTG
+3248 TSSSVSKNLGTIH
-3255 AMKWDETTGIGKF
+3255 WDENGKGQY
-3268 DPSSIKWGEIYNG
+3268 DLDSVNWSQIIEG
-3281 DYETLVMKGV
+3281 DYETFVMKGV
-3291 RSAATTSMHSWRDN
+3291 RSAATTSLHTWRDN
-3305 MQDTYIGADLADADG
+3305 MQDTYTGADMADEDG
-3320 IFAKALGGKT
+3320 MFAKALGGKT
-3330 SSDVKGVKDDNTY
+3330 SSDVKGLKDSNTY
-3343 RGVQVGYDK
+3343 YGVQVGYDK
-3352 ALANGWHTGVAFDY
+3352 AAANGWHTGVAFDY

-3381 QMYSLG
+3381 QMYSFG
-3387 VYGVKNFEND
+3387 VYGVKNFENN

-3470 DNATMQISQDS
+3470 DKATMQINQDS

-3495 KSEKGRV
+3495 KSENGRV
-3502 YAGLFAAYEFNGDI
+3502 YAGLFAAHEFNGDI

-3528 HTSFDGEETWM
+3528 HTSFNGEETWM

-3552 AHLYADI
+3552 AHLYADF

-3573 NVGLRFEF
+3573 NAGIRFEF